1 MDRLGTHKSGS
12 RSMEICLRS
21 KSLNLEQIRSLSAPF
36 SNGRFE
42 GTVLLSASCDDEG
55 KSFHQAPRN
64 ERKATGRKVADSELN
79 SPASRMNENR
89 LMNAVKRSAHF
100 SPLRTSA
107 STGGTDSGLSGVQ
120 SSLTKGKVKG
130 IIDRQ
135 GNIKDVMMRR
145 ARCGMWGWIFALV
158 FFWNTHMLRAQ
169 DVAPYFKTEAGGE
182 QTHLEGNRLVLTCLA
197 EGSWPLEFKWI
208 RNTTDITEYSPEYR
222 YKIASL
228 DREDAG
234 VYQCVVRNRMGAL
247 IQTRADVRVAYM
259 DSFAELEQRKTI
271 AQGRAAI
278 LNPPAVASYPRPQVT
293 WFREGYKIIPNHRI
307 AITLDNQLVV
317 LGTTAAD
324 AGRYYVQAVNERNGE
339 NKTSPS
345 IYLSIANSVAPAEL
359 VAPVI
364 VIAPK
369 NTSVVAGASEATLEC
384 VANARSLDR
393 LQVFWKRNGVR
404 LTTGVDSF
412 GRRLV
417 ISNPTTADTGLY
429 VCEAALRNSSQKS
442 TEAKTYLSVL
452 EPPYFTSRPKK
463 TVITEIEKN
472 IELQCQVKGVPMPK
486 LEWYK
491 DAVPLSKL
499 NNTRYKLTSMILQVR
514 KVQPD
519 DTGIFQCFAENTAGQ
534 IQAYTNLVVTSVS
547 PSFTTPP
554 SDITVT
560 DGTLAVFSCETSGA
574 PRPAIVW
581 RNGSQVLASG
591 TVQVPRFTLLESGGL
606 QILPIMLSD
615 AGNYTCSVSN
625 TEGLVSGTAALTVLS
640 RTFVSMAPEDQRVI
654 KGTTAVLN
662 CAATHDP
669 RVTVRYSWKRGNRM
683 LSVSTGGR
691 VSMREGSLHISQT
704 WSGDIGDYTC
714 RVTSPAGNDSKTARL
729 EVIELPHSPRNLQV
743 ALNETDSR
751 TVLLSWVRPF
761 DGNSPL
767 LHYIIELS
775 ENNSPWKVYMADVSP
790 PLTSLLVSGL
800 TPARTYQFRICA
812 VNQVGRG
819 QYSPETNRLMLR
831 EEPPSAPPKNIVASG
846 RTNQSI
852 MVQWQPPPEL
862 QLNGVL
868 RGYVLR
874 YRLAGLP
881 GEFQLKNITSAEI
894 NYCLIGDLIIW
905 TQYEIQVAA
914 YTGAGL
920 GVYSQSVTEYT
931 LQGVPTAPPQD
942 SEAVP
947 VNSTTI
953 RFTWTPP
960 PQQFINGI
968 NQGYKLLVW
977 PEHCPECITMV
988 TIAPEFHG
996 SRHYGYVTGLK
1007 KFTWYETAVLCF
1019 TTPGDGPASTPQLI
1033 QTHADKPGP
1042 VSHLS
1047 FTEILDTSLKVSWQE
1062 PKDKNGI
1069 ITGYVLCWEEA
1080 GQNETRV
1087 MHTLSNSTLVYKV
1100 TGLTSLTTY
1109 TLQVAAVTQAGTGMA
1124 TSSTISTGLPP
1135 ELPGAPSNLVISN
1148 ISPRS
1153 ATIRF
1158 RPGSDGKTA
1167 ISEWIV
1173 EGQVGAAK
1181 EAEEWK
1187 VLYERDNPPTSGDSL
1202 EIPNLIPFTQ
1212 YRFRMRQVNVVGS
1225 SPFSQP
1231 SSVMQTL
1238 QASPDVAPADLSVL
1252 SATETSLRIRWEPL
1266 AEADY
1271 NGNPESVGYRI
1282 RARRSDGLGQPRMET
1297 VNDRQS
1303 REVTVEGLEEWMEYE
1318 LSVQAF
1324 NAIGSGPWSSPVL
1337 GKTKESVPSGAP
1349 ENVSAEAMS
1358 STSILVTWGSVPEH
1372 QKNGHILGYKVLY
1385 KEKDLEQAPQVQPVN
1400 GNQVHSLLLRNLSKF
1415 ILYEVQ
1421 VLAFTRVEEGPP
1433 SIPPTIER
1441 TRGDVPGPPVR
1452 LMFPEVRLT
1461 SVRVVWQPP
1470 SEPNGII
1477 MGYQI
1482 SYRLDVNDPNKFTTV
1497 EVGSNARQF
1506 TVSGLN
1512 PESAYVFQIQARTQQ
1527 GWGPPEEAIVITTEK
1542 RERPQP
1548 PRRLTTPQKGVESRK
1563 LRLQWTAGGDG
1574 SSPVRY
1580 NTLQTLELPDGEWK
1594 THTSSIGHNNT
1605 SWDVDRLKPYTSY
1618 KFRMMATNDVGE
1630 SAFSKETEPVTT
1642 LQDVP
1647 GDAPTIL
1654 HVRPSTTT
1662 SVIVQWQPP
1671 QEGTVN
1677 GILVGYRVYYHE
1689 LPLEHAT
1696 AEPKTATNQSTM
1708 SPEFR
1713 ARSTFKTVSS
1723 PSLTEFELTQLTKYR
1738 RYEIV
1743 MTAFNVVGESPLS
1756 APVEVF
1762 VGEAAPS
1769 VAPQN
1774 IQVKAVS
1781 SSQLDVEWQPPPV
1794 ETQNGNIHGYKI
1806 HYWEKDKQ
1814 NDTEKELVLFIP
1826 ETSVH
1831 LKNLTSYTTYHIQL
1845 SAFNAAGDGPLGAA
1859 RKGRTLQAAPGPPSH
1874 VLFSE
1879 VTGSSLNVSWGA
1891 PLQPNGVLEGY
1902 RVIYEPTAPVHGVSK
1917 IVTVDIKGNWQRWL
1931 KVRDLMRG
1939 VVYRFKVQAR
1949 TITYGPEL
1957 EANITAGPVEGSPG
1971 SPLQTSITKSA
1982 SALTLHWSEGAEG
1995 VGPVTGYVIESRPS
2009 DEGLWDTF
2017 VKHLPPGSFS
2027 YTISLD
2033 RLRSGVAYEFR
2044 VIAVNRFGYGDPSP
2058 PSTAMSA
2065 LSETPFYE
2073 EWWFLVVMALISL
2086 ILILMVVFG
2095 LLLLGQNKKY
2105 RSCGTGKHISTVE
2118 EAVTLDNGGFTA
2130 LELNSRHLNV
2140 KSTFL
2145 KKNGTRS
2152 PPRPSPGGLHYSD
2165 EDICNNYNGAV
2176 LTESTTLTEK
2186 PTELSESEVSD
2197 SDYED
2202 EHPKHSFVNHY
2213 MSDPTYYNSWKRQ
2226 PKGVKTGGGFEDCTP
2241 TDAEG
2246 GYYQTVVTQHS
2257 VGGVYTPTGQPAP
2270 GTRTPVTGFS
2280 SFV

>member
-1 MDRLGTHKSGS
+1 MTLHFTQFDLDVYS
-12 RSMEICLRS
+12 CL
-21 KSLNLEQIRSLSAPF
+21 LVLEQCSYRSITAI
-36 SNGRFE
+36 
-42 GTVLLSASCDDEG
+42 
-55 KSFHQAPRN
+55 
-64 ERKATGRKVADSELN
+64 
-79 SPASRMNENR
+79 
-89 LMNAVKRSAHF
+89 
-100 SPLRTSA
+100 
-107 STGGTDSGLSGVQ
+107 ST
-120 SSLTKGKVKG
+120 
-130 IIDRQ
+130 
-135 GNIKDVMMRR
+135 
-145 ARCGMWGWIFALV
+145 
-158 FFWNTHMLRAQ
+158 
-169 DVAPYFKTEAGGE
+169 
-182 QTHLEGNRLVLTCLA
+182 
-197 EGSWPLEFKWI
+197 
-208 RNTTDITEYSPEYR
+208 PET
-222 YKIASL
+222 
-228 DREDAG
+228 RE
-234 VYQCVVRNRMGAL
+234 
-247 IQTRADVRVAYM
+247 
-259 DSFAELEQRKTI
+259 
-271 AQGRAAI
+271 
-278 LNPPAVASYPRPQVT
+278 
-293 WFREGYKIIPNHRI
+293 
-307 AITLDNQLVV
+307 
-317 LGTTAAD
+317 
-324 AGRYYVQAVNERNGE
+324 
-339 NKTSPS
+339 
-345 IYLSIANSVAPAEL
+345 
-359 VAPVI
+359 
-364 VIAPK
+364 
-369 NTSVVAGASEATLEC
+369 
-384 VANARSLDR
+384 

-404 LTTGVDSF
+404 LTAGVDSF

-417 ISNPTTADTGLY
+417 ISNPTSADVGLY

-442 TEAKTYLSVL
+442 TEAKAYLSVL
-452 EPPYFTSRPKK
+452 EPPYFTSKPKRS
-463 TVITEIEKN
+463 VITEVEK
-472 IELQCQVKGVPMPK
+472 IVELHCQAKGIPTTR
-486 LEWYK
+486 LEWFK
-491 DAVPLSKL
+491 DAVPLSTL
-499 NNTRYKLTSMILQVR
+499 NNPRYKLTSSSMVLQVWR
-514 KVQPD
+514 IQPD
-519 DTGIFQCFAENTAGQ
+519 DAGIFQCFAENTAGE
-534 IQAYTNLVVTSVS
+534 IQMNSYRNISPKNAILPSFTHSHFLSDSLIFMVGMS

-560 DGTLAVFSCETSGA
+560 DGTSAVFTCETSGA
-574 PRPAIVW
+574 PKPAIVW
-581 RNGSQVLASG
+581 RKGSQVLASG
-591 TVQVPRFTLLESGGL
+591 SVQMPRFTLLESGGL
-606 QILPIMLSD
+606 RILPIMPSD
-615 AGNYTCSVSN
+615 AGNYTCLASN
-625 TEGLVSGTAALTVLS
+625 SEGLVNTTVALTVLS
-640 RTFVSMAPEDQRVI
+640 RTFISTPPEDQRVI

-662 CAATHDP
+662 CAAIHDP
-669 RVTVRYSWKRGNRM
+669 RVTSLILLRYAWKKGTKP

-691 VSMREGSLHISQT
+691 VSMKEGSLHISQT

-714 RVTSPAGNDSKTARL
+714 RVISPAGNDSKTARL

-743 ALNETDSR
+743 ALNATDSR

-767 LHYIIELS
+767 LRYIIELS
-775 ENNSPWKVYMADVSP
+775 ENNSPWKVYMDDVSP
-790 PLTSLLVSGL
+790 ALTSLLVIGL
-800 TPARTYQFRICA
+800 TPARTYQFRVCA

-819 QYSPETNRLMLR
+819 QYSTETNRLMLR

-894 NYCLIGDLIIW
+894 NYCLIGELIIW

-942 SEAVP
+942 VDAVAL
-947 VNSTTI
+947 NSTTI
-953 RFTWTPP
+953 KFTWTPP

-996 SRHYGYVTGLK
+996 SRHYGYVSNLR

-1033 QTHADKPGP
+1033 QTHAYKPGP
-1042 VSHLS
+1042 VTQLS
-1047 FTEILDTSLKVSWQE
+1047 FTEILDTSLRISWQE
-1062 PKDKNGI
+1062 PEDKNGI
-1069 ITGYVLCWEEA
+1069 ITGYVLCWEET

-1087 MHTLSNSTLVYKV
+1087 SQTLSNSMLTYKV

-1109 TLQVAAVTQAGTGMA
+1109 TLQVAAGTQAGTGAA

-1153 ATIRF
+1153 ATIKF
-1158 RPGSDGKTA
+1158 HPGSDGKTT
-1167 ISEWIV
+1167 ISKWIV
-1173 EGQVGAAK
+1173 EGQVGTVG
-1181 EAEEWK
+1181 EDEEWK
-1187 VLYERDNPPTSGDSL
+1187 VLYEMDSPPASDTL
-1202 EIPNLIPFTQ
+1202 EIPSLIPFTQ
-1212 YRFRMRQVNVVGS
+1212 YRFRMKQVNIVGS

-1231 SSVMQTL
+1231 SRVMQTL
-1238 QASPDVAPADLSVL
+1238 QSNPDVAPTNLTVF
-1252 SATETSLRIRWEPL
+1252 SASETSLRIRWEPL
-1266 AEADY
+1266 PEAAY
-1271 NGNPESVGYRI
+1271 NGNPESVGYRV
-1282 RARRSDGLGQPRMET
+1282 RAQRADGLGQPQMET
-1297 VNDRQS
+1297 VSERLS
-1303 REVTVEGLEEWMEYE
+1303 REAMVEGLEEWMEYE
-1318 LSVQAF
+1318 LSIQAF
-1324 NAIGSGPWSSPVL
+1324 NGIGPGPWSSPVL

-1385 KEKDLEQAPQVQPVN
+1385 KEKDSEWAPQVQLVN
-1400 GNQVHSLLLRNLSKF
+1400 GNQTHLLLLKNLSKF

-1421 VLAFTRVEEGPP
+1421 VLAFTRVGGGPP
-1433 SIPPTIER
+1433 SLPPTAER
-1441 TRGDVPGPPVR
+1441 TKDDDAGKRYNSDTFPGPPVR
-1452 LMFPEVRLT
+1452 LVFPEVRLT

-1482 SYRLDVNDPNKFTTV
+1482 SYRLDINDPNKFTTV

-1506 TVSGLN
+1506 TVTGLI
-1512 PESAYVFQIQARTQQ
+1512 PESAYVFQITARTQK

-1542 RERPQP
+1542 RERPQHP
-1548 PRRLTTPQKGVESRK
+1548 WRLTVPQKGVESHK
-1563 LRLQWTAGGDG
+1563 LRLYWTTGGDG

-1580 NTLQTLELPDGEWK
+1580 FTLQALELPDGEWK

-1605 SWDVDRLKPYTSY
+1605 SWEVDRLKPYTSY
-1618 KFRMMATNDVGE
+1618 KFRMMATNDVGD

-1642 LQDVP
+1642 LQDGNTRFCVLCKVNYNFL
-1647 GDAPTIL
+1647 DTSKLFDCTFHLIFL
-1654 HVRPSTTT
+1654 HLYWCFS
-1662 SVIVQWQPP
+1662 
-1671 QEGTVN
+1671 
-1677 GILVGYRVYYHE
+1677 E
-1689 LPLEHAT
+1689 L
-1696 AEPKTATNQSTM
+1696 S
-1708 SPEFR
+1708 
-1713 ARSTFKTVSS
+1713 
-1723 PSLTEFELTQLTKYR
+1723 KYR
-1738 RYEIV
+1738 RYTIV
-1743 MTAFNVVGESPLS
+1743 MTAFNVVGESPSS

-1774 IQVKAVS
+1774 IQVKSVS

-1806 HYWEKDKQ
+1806 HYWEKNRQ
-1814 NDTEKELVLFIP
+1814 NETEKELVLFVP
-1826 ETSVH
+1826 DTSVH
-1831 LKNLTSYTTYHIQL
+1831 LKNLTSYTNYLVQL
-1845 SAFNAAGDGPLGAA
+1845 SAFNTAGDGPLSAA
-1859 RKGRTLQAAPGPPSH
+1859 REGRTLQAAPGAPSH
-1874 VLFSE
+1874 VVFSE

-1891 PLQPNGVLEGY
+1891 PLQPNGVVEGY
-1902 RVIYEPTAPVHGVSK
+1902 RVVYEPTAPVHGVSK
-1917 IVTVDIKGNWQRWL
+1917 TVTVEIKGNWQRWL

-1939 VVYRFKVQAR
+1939 VIYRFKVQAR
-1949 TITYGPEL
+1949 TISYGPEL

-1971 SPLQTSITKSA
+1971 SPLQTSVTKSA

-1995 VGPVTGYVIESRPS
+1995 AGPVTGYVIETRPS

-2044 VIAVNRFGYGDPSP
+2044 VITVNRFGYGDPSP

-2073 EWWFLVVMALISL
+2073 EWWFLIVMALISC
-2086 ILILMVVFG
+2086 IFILMVVFG

-2105 RSCGTGKHISTVE
+2105 RSCGTGKHITTVE
-2118 EAVTLDNGGFTA
+2118 ESVTLDNGGFTA

-2140 KSTFL
+2140 KSSFL

-2165 EDICNNYNGAV
+2165 EDICNSYNGAA

-2202 EHPKHSFVNHY
+2202 EQPKHSFVNHY
-2213 MSDPTYYNSWKRQ
+2213 MSDPTYFNSWKRQ
-2226 PKGVKTGGGFEDCTP
+2226 SKGVKTGGGYEECAM

>member
-1 MDRLGTHKSGS
+1 
-12 RSMEICLRS
+12 EIS
-21 KSLNLEQIRSLSAPF
+21 WSALY
-36 SNGRFE
+36 SY
-42 GTVLLSASCDDEG
+42 
-55 KSFHQAPRN
+55 
-64 ERKATGRKVADSELN
+64 
-79 SPASRMNENR
+79 
-89 LMNAVKRSAHF
+89 
-100 SPLRTSA
+100 
-107 STGGTDSGLSGVQ
+107 
-120 SSLTKGKVKG
+120 
-130 IIDRQ
+130 
-135 GNIKDVMMRR
+135 
-145 ARCGMWGWIFALV
+145 
-158 FFWNTHMLRAQ
+158 AQ
-169 DVAPYFKTEAGGE
+169 YIAPYFKTEAGAA

-208 RNTTDITEYSPEYR
+208 RNSSDITEYTPEYR
-222 YKIASL
+222 YTITSL
-228 DREDAG
+228 KREDAG
-234 VYQCVVRNRMGAL
+234 VYQCAVRNRMGAL
-247 IQTRADVRVAYM
+247 IQMRADVRVAYM
-259 DSFAELEQRKTI
+259 DNFAELEQRKTVS
-271 AQGRAAI
+271 QGRAAV
-278 LNPPAVASYPRPQVT
+278 LNPPAVTSYPRPQVT
-293 WFREGYKIIPNHRI
+293 WFRDGFKIIPNHRV

-317 LGTTAAD
+317 LGTAAAD

-345 IYLSIANSVAPAEL
+345 IYLNVIAPAEL

-384 VANARSLDR
+384 VANARWV
-393 LQVFWKRNGVR
+393 VFWKRNGVR
-404 LTTGVDSF
+404 LTAGVDSF

-417 ISNPTTADTGLY
+417 ISNPTSADVGLY

-442 TEAKTYLSVL
+442 TEAKAYLSVL
-452 EPPYFTSRPKK
+452 EPPYFTSKPKRS
-463 TVITEIEKN
+463 VITEVEK
-472 IELQCQVKGVPMPK
+472 IVELHCQAKGVPTPK
-486 LEWYK
+486 LEWFK
-491 DAVPLSKL
+491 DAVPLSTL
-499 NNTRYKLTSMILQVR
+499 NNPRYKLTSSSMVLQVR
-514 KVQPD
+514 RIQPD
-519 DTGIFQCFAENTAGQ
+519 DAGIFQCFAENTAGE

-560 DGTLAVFSCETSGA
+560 DGASAVFTCETSGA
-574 PRPAIVW
+574 PKPAIVW
-581 RNGSQVLASG
+581 RKGVLASG
-591 TVQVPRFTLLESGGL
+591 TVQMPRFTLLESGGL
-606 QILPIMLSD
+606 RILPIMLSD
-615 AGNYTCSVSN
+615 AGNYTCLASN
-625 TEGLVSGTAALTVLS
+625 SEGLVNTTVALTVLS
-640 RTFVSMAPEDQRVI
+640 RTFISTSPEDQRVI

-669 RVTVRYSWKRGNRM
+669 RVTVRYTWKKGTKP

-691 VSMREGSLHISQT
+691 VSMKEGSLHISQT

-714 RVTSPAGNDSKTARL
+714 RVISPAGNDSKTARL

-767 LHYIIELS
+767 LRYIIELS
-775 ENNSPWKVYMADVSP
+775 ENNSPWKVYMDDVSP
-790 PLTSLLVSGL
+790 ALASLLVIGL
-800 TPARTYQFRICA
+800 TPARTYQFRVCA

-819 QYSPETNRLMLR
+819 QYSAETNRLMLR

-852 MVQWQPPPEL
+852 MVQWQPPPEP

-894 NYCLIGDLIIW
+894 NYCLIGELIIW

-931 LQGVPTAPPQD
+931 LQGVPTASPQD
-942 SEAVP
+942 VDAVAL
-947 VNSTTI
+947 NSTTI
-953 RFTWTPP
+953 KFTWTPP

-996 SRHYGYVTGLK
+996 SRHYGYVSNLR

-1033 QTHADKPGP
+1033 QTHAYKPGP
-1042 VSHLS
+1042 VTQLS
-1047 FTEILDTSLKVSWQE
+1047 FTEILDTSLRISWQE
-1062 PKDKNGI
+1062 PEDKNGI

-1087 MHTLSNSTLVYKV
+1087 SQTLSNSTLAYEV

-1109 TLQVAAVTQAGTGMA
+1109 TLQVAAVTQAGTGTA

-1153 ATIRF
+1153 TTIKF
-1158 RPGSDGKTA
+1158 HPGSDGKTA
-1167 ISEWIV
+1167 ISKWIV
-1173 EGQVGAAK
+1173 EGQVGTVG
-1181 EAEEWK
+1181 EDEEWK
-1187 VLYERDNPPTSGDSL
+1187 VLYELNSPPAADTL

-1212 YRFRMRQVNVVGS
+1212 YRFRMKQVNIVGS

-1231 SSVMQTL
+1231 SRMMQTL
-1238 QASPDVAPADLSVL
+1238 QSNPDVAPTNLIVF
-1252 SATETSLRIRWEPL
+1252 SASETSLRIRWEPL
-1266 AEADY
+1266 PEAAY
-1271 NGNPESVGYRI
+1271 NGNPESVGYHVRTQ
-1282 RARRSDGLGQPRMET
+1282 RADGLGQPRMET
-1297 VNDRQS
+1297 VSERLSQ
-1303 REVTVEGLEEWMEYE
+1303 EATVEGLEEWTEYE
-1318 LSVQAF
+1318 LSIQAF
-1324 NAIGSGPWSSPVL
+1324 NGIGPGPWSSPVL

-1349 ENVSAEAMS
+1349 ENVSAEAVS

-1385 KEKDLEQAPQVQPVN
+1385 KEKDSERAPQVQLVN
-1400 GNQVHSLLLRNLSKF
+1400 GNQTHLLLLKNLSKF
-1415 ILYEVQ
+1415 VLYEVQ
-1421 VLAFTRVEEGPP
+1421 VLAFTRVGDGPP
-1433 SIPPTIER
+1433 SLPPTAER
-1441 TRGDVPGPPVR
+1441 TKDDVPGPPVR
-1452 LMFPEVRLT
+1452 LVFPEVRLT

-1482 SYRLDVNDPNKFTTV
+1482 SYRLDINDPNKFTTV

-1506 TVSGLN
+1506 TVTGLI
-1512 PESAYVFQIQARTQQ
+1512 PESAYVFQITARTQK

-1542 RERPQP
+1542 RERPQH
-1548 PRRLTTPQKGVESRK
+1548 PRRLTVPQKGVESHK
-1563 LRLQWTAGGDG
+1563 LRLHWTAGGDG

-1580 NTLQTLELPDGEWK
+1580 FTLQALELPDGEWK
-1594 THTSSIGHNNT
+1594 IHTSSIGHNNT
-1605 SWDVDRLKPYTSY
+1605 SWEVDRLKPYTSY
-1618 KFRMMATNDVGE
+1618 KFRMMATNDVGD

-1642 LQDVP
+1642 LQDGNTRFCV
-1647 GDAPTIL
+1647 L
-1654 HVRPSTTT
+1654 CK
-1662 SVIVQWQPP
+1662 PP
-1671 QEGTVN
+1671 AEGTVN
-1677 GILVGYRVYYHE
+1677 GILVGYRVYYRE
-1689 LPLEHAT
+1689 LPRENSPD
-1696 AEPKTATNQSTM
+1696 EPKTTTNQSTI

-1713 ARSTFKTVSS
+1713 
-1723 PSLTEFELTQLTKYR
+1723 ELSKYR
-1738 RYEIV
+1738 RYTIV
-1743 MTAFNVVGESPLS
+1743 MTAFNVVGESPSS

-1774 IQVKAVS
+1774 IQLKSVS

-1794 ETQNGNIHGYKI
+1794 ETQNGNIQGYKI
-1806 HYWEKDKQ
+1806 HYWEKNRQ
-1814 NDTEKELVLFIP
+1814 NETEKELVLFVP

-1831 LKNLTSYTTYHIQL
+1831 LKNLTSYTNYLVQL
-1845 SAFNAAGDGPLGAA
+1845 SAFNTAGDGPLSAA
-1859 RKGRTLQAAPGPPSH
+1859 REGRTLQAAPGAPSH
-1874 VLFSE
+1874 MVFSE

-1891 PLQPNGVLEGY
+1891 PLQPNGVVEGY
-1902 RVIYEPTAPVHGVSK
+1902 RVVYEPTAPVHGVSK
-1917 IVTVDIKGNWQRWL
+1917 TVTVEIKGNWQRWL

-1939 VVYRFKVQAR
+1939 VIYRFKVQAR
-1949 TITYGPEL
+1949 TISYGPEL

-1971 SPLQTSITKSA
+1971 SPLQTSVTKSA

-1995 VGPVTGYVIESRPS
+1995 AGPVTGYVIEARPS

-2044 VIAVNRFGYGDPSP
+2044 VIAINRFGYGDPSP
-2058 PSTAMSA
+2058 PSTAMSGN
-2065 LSETPFYE
+2065 LPYYITP
-2073 EWWFLVVMALISL
+2073 LVCCHYLD
-2086 ILILMVVFG
+2086 VFPP
-2095 LLLLGQNKKY
+2095 
-2105 RSCGTGKHISTVE
+2105 TGKHITTVE
-2118 EAVTLDNGGFTA
+2118 ESVTLDNGGFTA

-2140 KSTFL
+2140 KSSFL

-2165 EDICNNYNGAV
+2165 EDICNSYNGAV

-2202 EHPKHSFVNHY
+2202 EQPKHSFVNHY

-2226 PKGVKTGGGFEDCTP
+2226 PKGVKTGGEYEECAM

>member
-1 MDRLGTHKSGS
+1 MGFHSVID
-12 RSMEICLRS
+12 
-21 KSLNLEQIRSLSAPF
+21 
-36 SNGRFE
+36 
-42 GTVLLSASCDDEG
+42 VL
-55 KSFHQAPRN
+55 F
-64 ERKATGRKVADSELN
+64 
-79 SPASRMNENR
+79 
-89 LMNAVKRSAHF
+89 
-100 SPLRTSA
+100 
-107 STGGTDSGLSGVQ
+107 TD
-120 SSLTKGKVKG
+120 
-130 IIDRQ
+130 I
-135 GNIKDVMMRR
+135 
-145 ARCGMWGWIFALV
+145 
-158 FFWNTHMLRAQ
+158 
-169 DVAPYFKTEAGGE
+169 APYFKTEAGGA

-197 EGSWPLEFKWI
+197 EGSWPLQYKWM
-208 RNTTDITEYSPEYR
+208 RNNLFLSSRYTIT
-222 YKIASL
+222 SL
-228 DREDAG
+228 KREDAG
-234 VYQCVVRNRMGAL
+234 VYQCAVRNRMGAL
-247 IQTRADVRVAYM
+247 IQMRADVRVAYM
-259 DSFAELEQRKTI
+259 DNFAELEQRKTVS
-271 AQGRAAI
+271 QGRAAV
-278 LNPPAVASYPRPQVT
+278 LNPPAVTSYPRPQVT
-293 WFREGYKIIPNHRI
+293 WFRDGFKIIPNHRV

-317 LGTTAAD
+317 LGTAAAD

-345 IYLSIANSVAPAEL
+345 IYLSIAGNILIAKSVSTLKGTWCEKVLAPFLIENKKSGRGPTLFHTTVYIYNSDFYL
-359 VAPVI
+359 
-364 VIAPK
+364 
-369 NTSVVAGASEATLEC
+369 NTLSCFMYYS
-384 VANARSLDR
+384 
-393 LQVFWKRNGVR
+393 GV
-404 LTTGVDSF
+404 
-412 GRRLV
+412 
-417 ISNPTTADTGLY
+417 PTT
-429 VCEAALRNSSQKS
+429 
-442 TEAKTYLSVL
+442 
-452 EPPYFTSRPKK
+452 
-463 TVITEIEKN
+463 
-472 IELQCQVKGVPMPK
+472 K
-486 LEWYK
+486 LEWFK
-491 DAVPLSKL
+491 DAVHLSTL
-499 NNTRYKLTSMILQVR
+499 NNPRYKLTSSSMVLQVR
-514 KVQPD
+514 RIQPD
-519 DTGIFQCFAENTAGQ
+519 DAGIFQCFAENTAGE

-560 DGTLAVFSCETSGA
+560 DGTSAVFTCETSGA
-574 PRPAIVW
+574 PKPAIVW
-581 RNGSQVLASG
+581 RKGSQVLASG
-591 TVQVPRFTLLESGGL
+591 SVQMPRFTLLESGGL
-606 QILPIMLSD
+606 RILPIMPSD
-615 AGNYTCSVSN
+615 AGNYTCLASN
-625 TEGLVSGTAALTVLS
+625 SDGLVNTTVALTVLS
-640 RTFVSMAPEDQRVI
+640 RTFISTPPEDQRVI

-662 CAATHDP
+662 CGAIHDP
-669 RVTVRYSWKRGNRM
+669 RVTVRSELELRLK
-683 LSVSTGGR
+683 
-691 VSMREGSLHISQT
+691 EGSLHISQT

-714 RVTSPAGNDSKTARL
+714 RVISPAGNDSKTARL

-767 LHYIIELS
+767 LRYIIELS
-775 ENNSPWKVYMADVSP
+775 ENNSPWKVYMDDVSP
-790 PLTSLLVSGL
+790 ALTNLLVIGL
-800 TPARTYQFRICA
+800 TPARTYQFRVCA

-819 QYSPETNRLMLR
+819 QYSTETNRLMLR

-852 MVQWQPPPEL
+852 MVQWQPPPEP

-894 NYCLIGDLIIW
+894 NYCLIGELIIW

-942 SEAVP
+942 VDAVAL
-947 VNSTTI
+947 NSTTI
-953 RFTWTPP
+953 KFTWTPP

-996 SRHYGYVTGLK
+996 SRHYGYVSNLR

-1033 QTHADKPGP
+1033 QTHTYKPGP
-1042 VSHLS
+1042 VTQLS
-1047 FTEILDTSLKVSWQE
+1047 FTEILDTSLRISWQE
-1062 PKDKNGI
+1062 PEDKNGI

-1087 MHTLSNSTLVYKV
+1087 SQTLSNSTLTYKV

-1109 TLQVAAVTQAGTGMA
+1109 TLQVAAGTQAGTGAA

-1153 ATIRF
+1153 ATIKF
-1158 RPGSDGKTA
+1158 HPGSYGKTT
-1167 ISEWIV
+1167 ISKWIV
-1173 EGQVGAAK
+1173 EGQVGTVG
-1181 EAEEWK
+1181 EDEEWK
-1187 VLYERDNPPTSGDSL
+1187 VLIKNAVFVSL
-1202 EIPNLIPFTQ
+1202 HLYIPF
-1212 YRFRMRQVNVVGS
+1212 RFRMKQVNIVGS

-1231 SSVMQTL
+1231 SRVMQTL
-1238 QASPDVAPADLSVL
+1238 QSNPDVAPTNLTVF
-1252 SATETSLRIRWEPL
+1252 SASETSLRIRWEPL
-1266 AEADY
+1266 PEAAY
-1271 NGNPESVGYRI
+1271 NGNPESVGYQV
-1282 RARRSDGLGQPRMET
+1282 RAQRADGLGQPRMET
-1297 VNDRQS
+1297 VSERLS
-1303 REVTVEGLEEWMEYE
+1303 REATVEGLEEWTEYE
-1318 LSVQAF
+1318 LSIQAF
-1324 NAIGSGPWSSPVL
+1324 NVIGPGPWSSPVL

-1349 ENVSAEAMS
+1349 ENVSAEAMR
-1358 STSILVTWGSVPEH
+1358 STSILVTWGSVHEH

-1385 KEKDLEQAPQVQPVN
+1385 KEKDSERAPQVQLVN
-1400 GNQVHSLLLRNLSKF
+1400 GNQTHLLLLKNLSKF

-1421 VLAFTRVEEGPP
+1421 VLAFTRVGDGPP
-1433 SIPPTIER
+1433 SLPPTAER
-1441 TRGDVPGPPVR
+1441 TKDDVPGPPVR
-1452 LMFPEVRLT
+1452 LVFPEVRLT

-1482 SYRLDVNDPNKFTTV
+1482 SYRLDINDPNKFTTV

-1506 TVSGLN
+1506 TVTGLI
-1512 PESAYVFQIQARTQQ
+1512 PESAYVFQITARTQK

-1542 RERPQP
+1542 RERPQH
-1548 PRRLTTPQKGVESRK
+1548 PRRLTVPQKGVESHK
-1563 LRLQWTAGGDG
+1563 LRLHWTAGGDG

-1580 NTLQTLELPDGEWK
+1580 FTLQALELPDGEWK
-1594 THTSSIGHNNT
+1594 THTSSIRHNNT
-1605 SWDVDRLKPYTSY
+1605 SWEVDRLKPYASY
-1618 KFRMMATNDVGE
+1618 KFRMMATNDVGD

-1647 GDAPTIL
+1647 DEAPVIL
-1654 HVRPSTTT
+1654 NIKPSTTT
-1662 SVIVQWQPP
+1662 SVIVQCTSKLFDCTFHLIFLHLYWC
-1671 QEGTVN
+1671 
-1677 GILVGYRVYYHE
+1677 ISE
-1689 LPLEHAT
+1689 L
-1696 AEPKTATNQSTM
+1696 S
-1708 SPEFR
+1708 
-1713 ARSTFKTVSS
+1713 
-1723 PSLTEFELTQLTKYR
+1723 KYR
-1738 RYEIV
+1738 RYTIV
-1743 MTAFNVVGESPLS
+1743 LTAFNVVGESPSS

-1762 VGEAAPS
+1762 VGEA

-1774 IQVKAVS
+1774 IQVKSVS

-1794 ETQNGNIHGYKI
+1794 ETQNGNIQGYKI
-1806 HYWEKDKQ
+1806 HYWEKNRQ
-1814 NDTEKELVLFIP
+1814 NETEKELVLFVP
-1826 ETSVH
+1826 DTAVH
-1831 LKNLTSYTTYHIQL
+1831 LKNLTSYTNYLVQL
-1845 SAFNAAGDGPLGAA
+1845 SAFNTAGDGPLSAA
-1859 RKGRTLQAAPGPPSH
+1859 REGRTLQAAPGAPSH
-1874 VLFSE
+1874 VVFSE
-1879 VTGSSLNVSWGA
+1879 VTGSSLNVSWGG
-1891 PLQPNGVLEGY
+1891 PLQPNGVVEGY
-1902 RVIYEPTAPVHGVSK
+1902 RVVYEPTAPVHGVSK
-1917 IVTVDIKGNWQRWL
+1917 TVTVEIKGNWQRWL

-1939 VVYRFKVQAR
+1939 VTYRFKVQAR
-1949 TITYGPEL
+1949 TISYGPEL

-1971 SPLQTSITKSA
+1971 SPLQTSVTKSA

-1995 VGPVTGYVIESRPS
+1995 AGPVTGYVIETRPS

-2073 EWWFLVVMALISL
+2073 EWWFLIVMALISL
-2086 ILILMVVFG
+2086 IFILMVVFG

-2105 RSCGTGKHISTVE
+2105 RRKHITTVE
-2118 EAVTLDNGGFTA
+2118 ESVTLDNGGFTA

-2140 KSTFL
+2140 KSSFL

-2165 EDICNNYNGAV
+2165 EDICNSYNGAA

-2202 EHPKHSFVNHY
+2202 EQPKHSFVNHY

-2226 PKGVKTGGGFEDCTP
+2226 SKGVKTGGGYEECAM

-2246 GYYQTVVTQHS
+2246 GYYQTVISEQHHMALQ
-2257 VGGVYTPTGQPAP
+2257 YLW
-2270 GTRTPVTGFS
+2270 PVKEFL
-2280 SFV
+2280 SFIPSRVSLPPPNLSPFPPRPK

>member
-1 MDRLGTHKSGS
+1 MSRLGTQESGS
-12 RSMEICLRS
+12 RLAKGSFI
-21 KSLNLEQIRSLSAPF
+21 LEQCTETWSF
-36 SNGRFE
+36 WFE
-42 GTVLLSASCDDEG
+42 GVVSFSAEYADEG
-55 KSFHQAPRN
+55 FQKAMIHES
-64 ERKATGRKVADSELN
+64 KATGKVADSELN
-79 SPASRMNENR
+79 SPACGMNENR
-89 LMNAVKRSAHF
+89 LVNAVKRSAHF
-100 SPLRTSA
+100 PLFSQTSTSA
-107 STGGTDSGLSGVQ
+107 EVTDYSFSGGQ
-120 SSLTKGKVKG
+120 SPLTKGKVKG
-130 IIDRQ
+130 IIHRQ
-135 GNIKDVMMRR
+135 GNTRKVMTGK

-158 FFWNTHMLRAQ
+158 FLWNTHMLRAQ
-169 DVAPYFKTEAGGE
+169 DTAPYFKTEAGGA

-197 EGSWPLEFKWI
+197 EGSWPLEFKWM
-208 RNTTDITEYSPEYR
+208 RNNTDITEYTPEYR
-222 YKIASL
+222 YTIKSL
-228 DREDAG
+228 KREDAG
-234 VYQCVVRNRMGAL
+234 VYQCAVRNRMGAL

-259 DSFAELEQRKTI
+259 DNFAELEQRKTVS
-271 AQGRAAI
+271 QGRAAV
-278 LNPPAVASYPRPQVT
+278 LNPPAVSSYPRPQVT
-293 WFREGYKIIPNHRI
+293 WFRDGFKIIPNHRV

-317 LGTTAAD
+317 LGTVAAD

-345 IYLSIANSVAPAEL
+345 IYLSIAINKRNRGSLDVIAPAEL

-404 LTTGVDSF
+404 LTAGVDSF
-412 GRRLV
+412 GRRLA
-417 ISNPTTADTGLY
+417 ITNPTSADAGLY

-442 TEAKTYLSVL
+442 TEAKAYLSVL
-452 EPPYFTSRPKK
+452 ESPYFTSKPKRS
-463 TVITEIEKN
+463 VITEVEKTV
-472 IELQCQVKGVPMPK
+472 ELQCQAKGIPTPK
-486 LEWYK
+486 LEWLK
-491 DAVPLSKL
+491 NAVPLSTL
-499 NNTRYKLTSMILQVR
+499 NNPRYKLTSSSMVLQVR
-514 KVQPD
+514 RIQPD
-519 DTGIFQCFAENTAGQ
+519 DAGIFQCFAENTAGE
-534 IQAYTNLVVTSVS
+534 IQAHTNLVVTSMS

-560 DGTLAVFSCETSGA
+560 DGTSAVFTCETSGA
-574 PRPAIVW
+574 PKPAIVW
-581 RNGSQVLASG
+581 RKGSQVLASG
-591 TVQVPRFTLLESGGL
+591 SVQMTRFTLLESGGL
-606 QILPIMLSD
+606 QILPIMPGD
-615 AGNYTCSVSN
+615 AGNYTCLASN
-625 TEGLVSGTAALTVLS
+625 SEGLVNATVALTVLS
-640 RTFVSMAPEDQRVI
+640 RTFISTPPEDQRVI

-662 CAATHDP
+662 CMATHDP
-669 RVTVRYSWKRGNRM
+669 RVTVRYAWNKGTKP

-691 VSMREGSLHISQT
+691 VSLKEGSLHISQT

-714 RVTSPAGNDSKTARL
+714 RVISPAGNDSKTARL

-743 ALNETDSR
+743 SLNETDSR

-767 LHYIIELS
+767 LNYIIELS

-790 PLTSLLVSGL
+790 TLTSLLVIGL
-800 TPARTYQFRICA
+800 TPARTYQFRVCA

-819 QYSPETNRLMLR
+819 QYSAETNRLMLR

-852 MVQWQPPPEL
+852 MVQWQPPPEP

-894 NYCLIGDLIIW
+894 NYCLIGELIIW

-942 SEAVP
+942 VDAVAL
-947 VNSTTI
+947 NSTTI
-953 RFTWTPP
+953 KFTWTPP

-996 SRHYGYVTGLK
+996 SRHYGYVSNLR
-1007 KFTWYETAVLCF
+1007 KFMWYETAVLCF

-1042 VSHLS
+1042 VTQMS
-1047 FTEILDTSLKVSWQE
+1047 FTEILDTSLRISWQE
-1062 PKDKNGI
+1062 PEDKNGI

-1087 MHTLSNSTLVYKV
+1087 SQTLSNSTLAYKV

-1109 TLQVAAVTQAGTGMA
+1109 TLQVAAVTQAGTGTA

-1153 ATIRF
+1153 ATIKF
-1158 RPGSDGKTA
+1158 HPGSDGKTA
-1167 ISEWIV
+1167 ISKWII
-1173 EGQVGAAK
+1173 EGQVGNVG
-1181 EAEEWK
+1181 EEEEWK
-1187 VLYERDNPPTSGDSL
+1187 VLYERDSPPASDTL
-1202 EIPNLIPFTQ
+1202 EIPNLFPFTQ
-1212 YRFRMRQVNVVGS
+1212 YRFRMKQVNIVGS

-1231 SSVMQTL
+1231 SRMMQTL
-1238 QASPDVAPADLSVL
+1238 QSSPDVAPADLIVF
-1252 SATETSLRIRWEPL
+1252 SASETSLRIRWEPL
-1266 AEADY
+1266 PERAY
-1271 NGNPESVGYRI
+1271 NGNPESVGYRV
-1282 RARRSDGLGQPRMET
+1282 RAQRADGLGQPRMET
-1297 VNDRQS
+1297 VSDRLS
-1303 REVTVEGLEEWMEYE
+1303 REVTVEGLEEWTEYE

-1324 NAIGSGPWSSPVL
+1324 NGIGPGPWSSPVL

-1349 ENVSAEAMS
+1349 ENVTTEAMS
-1358 STSILVTWGSVPEH
+1358 STSVLVTWGLVPEH

-1385 KEKDLEQAPQVQPVN
+1385 REKDSEQAPQVQLVN
-1400 GNQVHSLLLRNLSKF
+1400 GNQTHLLLLRNLGKF

-1421 VLAFTRVEEGPP
+1421 VLAFTRVGDGPP
-1433 SIPPTIER
+1433 SLPPTVER
-1441 TRGDVPGPPVR
+1441 TKDDVPGPPVR
-1452 LMFPEVRLT
+1452 LVFPEVRLT

-1482 SYRLDVNDPNKFTTV
+1482 SYRLDINDPNKFTTV

-1506 TVSGLN
+1506 TVTGLI
-1512 PESAYVFQIQARTQQ
+1512 PESAYVFQITARTQQ
-1527 GWGPPEEAIVITTEK
+1527 GWGPPEEAVVITTEK

-1548 PRRLTTPQKGVESRK
+1548 PRRLTVPQKGVESHK
-1563 LRLQWTAGGDG
+1563 LRLHWMAGGDG

-1580 NTLQTLELPDGEWK
+1580 FTLQTLELPDGEWK

-1605 SWDVDRLKPYTSY
+1605 SWEVDRLKPYTSY
-1618 KFRMMATNDVGE
+1618 KFKMMATNDVGD

-1647 GDAPTIL
+1647 DEAPVIL
-1654 HVRPSTTT
+1654 NVKPSTTT

-1671 QEGTVN
+1671 AEGTVN
-1677 GILVGYRVYYHE
+1677 GILVGYRVYYRE
-1689 LPLEHAT
+1689 LPRENNPD
-1696 AEPKTATNQSTM
+1696 EPKTATNQSTI

-1713 ARSTFKTVSS
+1713 AKSTFKTVSS
-1723 PSLTEFELTQLTKYR
+1723 PSLTEFELTQLSKYR
-1738 RYEIV
+1738 RYTIV
-1743 MTAFNVVGESPLS
+1743 MTAFNVVGESPSS

-1774 IQVKAVS
+1774 IQVKSVS
-1781 SSQLDVEWQPPPV
+1781 SSQLDVEWQPPPI
-1794 ETQNGNIHGYKI
+1794 ETQNGNIQGYKI
-1806 HYWEKDKQ
+1806 HYWEKDRQ
-1814 NDTEKELVLFIP
+1814 NETEKELVLFVP
-1826 ETSVH
+1826 DTSVH
-1831 LKNLTSYTTYHIQL
+1831 LKNLTSYTTYHVQL
-1845 SAFNAAGDGPLGAA
+1845 SAFNTAGDGPLSAA
-1859 RKGRTLQAAPGPPSH
+1859 RKGRTLQAAPGAPSR
-1874 VLFSE
+1874 VVFSE
-1879 VTGSSLNVSWGA
+1879 VTGSSVNVSWGV
-1891 PLQPNGVLEGY
+1891 PLQPNGVVEGY
-1902 RVIYEPTAPVHGVSK
+1902 RVVYEPTAPVHGVSK
-1917 IVTVDIKGNWQRWL
+1917 TVTVEIKGNWQRWL
-1931 KVRDLMRG
+1931 KVCDLMRG
-1939 VVYRFKVQAR
+1939 VTYRFKVQAR
-1949 TITYGPEL
+1949 TIGYGPEL

-1971 SPLQTSITKSA
+1971 SPLQTSVTKSA
-1982 SALTLHWSEGAEG
+1982 SALTLHWSQGVEGA
-1995 VGPVTGYVIESRPS
+1995 GPVTGYVIEARPS

-2073 EWWFLVVMALISL
+2073 EWWFLIVMALISL
-2086 ILILMVVFG
+2086 IFILMVVFG
-2095 LLLLGQNKKY
+2095 LLMLGQNKKY

-2118 EAVTLDNGGFTA
+2118 ESVTLDNGGFTA
-2130 LELNSRHLNV
+2130 LELNSRHLNA
-2140 KSTFL
+2140 KSSFL

-2202 EHPKHSFVNHY
+2202 EQPKHSFVNHY

-2226 PKGVKTGGGFEDCTP
+2226 PKGVKTGGGFEECAM

>member
-1 MDRLGTHKSGS
+1 MTGSPSGKAKALGS
-12 RSMEICLRS
+12 
-21 KSLNLEQIRSLSAPF
+21 PP
-36 SNGRFE
+36 
-42 GTVLLSASCDDEG
+42 LLLLPG
-55 KSFHQAPRN
+55 KPSSPYLHGLVIVDGADHVP
-64 ERKATGRKVADSELN
+64 AADS
-79 SPASRMNENR
+79 
-89 LMNAVKRSAHF
+89 
-100 SPLRTSA
+100 
-107 STGGTDSGLSGVQ
+107 D
-120 SSLTKGKVKG
+120 
-130 IIDRQ
+130 I
-135 GNIKDVMMRR
+135 
-145 ARCGMWGWIFALV
+145 
-158 FFWNTHMLRAQ
+158 
-169 DVAPYFKTEAGGE
+169 APYFKTDAGGA

-197 EGSWPLEFKWI
+197 EGSWPLEFKWM
-208 RNTTDITEYSPEYR
+208 RNSTDITKYTPEYR
-222 YKIASL
+222 YTITSL
-228 DREDAG
+228 KREDAG
-234 VYQCVVRNRMGAL
+234 VYQCAVRNRMGAL

-259 DSFAELEQRKTI
+259 DNFPELEQRKTVS
-271 AQGRAAI
+271 QGRAAV
-278 LNPPAVASYPRPQVT
+278 LNPPAVTSYPRPQVT
-293 WFREGYKIIPNHRI
+293 WFRDGIKIIPNHRL

-317 LGTTAAD
+317 LGTSAAD
-324 AGRYYVQAVNERNGE
+324 AGRYYVEAVNERNGE

-345 IYLSIANSVAPAEL
+345 IYLSVANVIAPAEL

-369 NTSVVAGASEATLEC
+369 NTSVVAGASETTLEC
-384 VANARSLDR
+384 VVNARSLDR

-404 LTTGVDSF
+404 LTAGVDSF

-417 ISNPTTADTGLY
+417 ISNPTSVDMGLY
-429 VCEAALRNSSQKS
+429 VCEAALRNSTQKS
-442 TEAKTYLSVL
+442 TEAKAYLSVL
-452 EPPYFTSRPKK
+452 EPPYFMAKPMRS
-463 TVITEIEKN
+463 VITEVEKTV
-472 IELQCQVKGVPMPK
+472 ELHCQVKGVPTPK
-486 LEWYK
+486 LEWFK
-491 DAVPLSKL
+491 DAITLSTL
-499 NNTRYKLTSMILQVR
+499 NNPRYKLTSSSMVLQVR
-514 KVQPD
+514 RIQPD
-519 DTGIFQCFAENTAGQ
+519 DAGIFQCFAENMAGE
-534 IQAYTNLVVTSVS
+534 IQAHTNLVVTSVS

-560 DGTLAVFSCETSGA
+560 DGTSAVFTCDTSGA
-574 PRPAIVW
+574 PKPAIVW

-591 TVQVPRFTLLESGGL
+591 SVQMPRFTLLESGGL
-606 QILPIMLSD
+606 QILPIMPSD
-615 AGNYTCSVSN
+615 AGNYTCLASN
-625 TEGLVSGTAALTVLS
+625 SEGLVNATMALTVLS
-640 RTFVSMAPEDQRVI
+640 RTFISTPPEDQRVI
-654 KGTTAVLN
+654 KGTTAVLK
-662 CAATHDP
+662 CTATHDP
-669 RVTVRYSWKRGNRM
+669 RVTVRYAWKKGTKP
-683 LSVSTGGR
+683 LSLSTGGR
-691 VSMREGSLHISQT
+691 VSMKEGSLHISQT

-714 RVTSPAGNDSKTARL
+714 RVISPAGNDSKTARL

-767 LHYIIELS
+767 LRYIIELS
-775 ENNSPWKVYMADVSP
+775 ENNSPWKIYMDDVSP
-790 PLTSLLVSGL
+790 ALTSLLVIGL
-800 TPARTYQFRICA
+800 TPARTYQFRVCA
-812 VNQVGRG
+812 INQVGRG
-819 QYSPETNRLMLR
+819 QYSAETNRLMLR

-852 MVQWQPPPEL
+852 MVQWQPPPEP

-894 NYCLIGDLIIW
+894 NYCLIGELIIW

-942 SEAVP
+942 VDAVAL
-947 VNSTTI
+947 NSTTI
-953 RFTWTPP
+953 KFTWTPP

-996 SRHYGYVTGLK
+996 SRHYGYVSNLR
-1007 KFTWYETAVLCF
+1007 KFTWYETVVLCF

-1042 VSHLS
+1042 VTQLS
-1047 FTEILDTSLKVSWQE
+1047 FTEILDTSLRISWQE
-1062 PKDKNGI
+1062 PEDKNGI

-1087 MHTLSNSTLVYKV
+1087 SQNLSNSTLVYEV

-1109 TLQVAAVTQAGTGMA
+1109 TLQVAAVTQAGTGTA

-1153 ATIRF
+1153 ITIKF
-1158 RPGSDGKTA
+1158 HPGSDGKTA
-1167 ISEWIV
+1167 ISKWIV
-1173 EGQVGAAK
+1173 EGQVGTVG
-1181 EAEEWK
+1181 EDEEWK
-1187 VLYERDNPPTSGDSL
+1187 LLHEIDSPPASDTL

-1212 YRFRMRQVNVVGS
+1212 YRFRMKQVNIVGS

-1231 SSVMQTL
+1231 SRMMQTL
-1238 QASPDVAPADLSVL
+1238 QSSPDVSPTNLIVI
-1252 SATETSLRIRWEPL
+1252 SASETSLRIRWEPL
-1266 AEADY
+1266 PEAAY
-1271 NGNPESVGYRI
+1271 NGNPESVGYRV
-1282 RARRSDGLGQPRMET
+1282 RAQRADGLGLPRMET
-1297 VNDRQS
+1297 ISERLS
-1303 REVTVEGLEEWMEYE
+1303 REVTVEGLEEWTEYE
-1318 LSVQAF
+1318 LSIQAF
-1324 NAIGSGPWSSPVL
+1324 NGIGPGPWSSPVL
-1337 GKTKESVPSGAP
+1337 CKTKESVPSGAP
-1349 ENVSAEAMS
+1349 ENVSAEAVS

-1385 KEKDLEQAPQVQPVN
+1385 REKDLERAPQVQLVN
-1400 GNQVHSLLLRNLSKF
+1400 GNQTHLLLLKNLRKF

-1421 VLAFTRVEEGPP
+1421 VLAFTRVGDGPP
-1433 SIPPTIER
+1433 SLPPTVER
-1441 TRGDVPGPPVR
+1441 TKDDVPGPPVR
-1452 LMFPEVRLT
+1452 LVFPEVRLT

-1482 SYRLDVNDPNKFTTV
+1482 SYRLDINDPNKFTTV

-1506 TVSGLN
+1506 TVTGLI
-1512 PESAYVFQIQARTQQ
+1512 PESVYVFQITARTQQ
-1527 GWGPPEEAIVITTEK
+1527 GWGPSEEAIVITTEK

-1548 PRRLTTPQKGVESRK
+1548 PRRLTVPQKGVESNK
-1563 LRLQWTAGGDG
+1563 LRLHWTAGGDG

-1580 NTLQTLELPDGEWK
+1580 FTLQTLERPDGEWK
-1594 THTSSIGHNNT
+1594 THTSSISHNNT
-1605 SWDVDRLKPYTSY
+1605 SWEVDRLKPYTSY
-1618 KFRMMATNDVGE
+1618 KFRMMATNDVGD

-1647 GDAPTIL
+1647 DEAPVIL
-1654 HVRPSTTT
+1654 NIKPSTTT

-1671 QEGTVN
+1671 AEGTVN
-1677 GILVGYRVYYHE
+1677 GILVGYRVYYRE
-1689 LPLEHAT
+1689 LPRENNPE
-1696 AEPKTATNQSTM
+1696 EPKTATNQSTI
-1708 SPEFR
+1708 SPELR
-1713 ARSTFKTVSS
+1713 AKSTFKTVSS
-1723 PSLTEFELTQLTKYR
+1723 PSLTEFELTQLSKYR
-1738 RYEIV
+1738 RYTIV
-1743 MTAFNVVGESPLS
+1743 MTAFNVVGESPSS

-1774 IQVKAVS
+1774 IQVKSVS
-1781 SSQLDVEWQPPPV
+1781 SSQLDIEWQPPPF
-1794 ETQNGNIHGYKI
+1794 ETQNGNIQGYKI
-1806 HYWEKDKQ
+1806 HYWEKKRQ
-1814 NDTEKELVLFIP
+1814 NETEKELVLFVP
-1826 ETSVH
+1826 DTSVH
-1831 LKNLTSYTTYHIQL
+1831 LKNLSSYTSYLVQL
-1845 SAFNAAGDGPLGAA
+1845 SAFNTAGDGPLSAA
-1859 RKGRTLQAAPGPPSH
+1859 REGRTLQAAPGAPSH
-1874 VLFSE
+1874 MVFSE

-1891 PLQPNGVLEGY
+1891 PLQPNGVVEGY
-1902 RVIYEPTAPVHGVSK
+1902 RVVYEPTSPVHGVSK
-1917 IVTVDIKGNWQRWL
+1917 TVTVEIKGNWQRWL
-1931 KVRDLMRG
+1931 KVRDLVRG
-1939 VVYRFKVQAR
+1939 VIYRFKVQAR
-1949 TITYGPEL
+1949 TISYGAEL

-1971 SPLQTSITKSA
+1971 SPLQTSVTKSA
-1982 SALTLHWSEGAEG
+1982 SALMLHWSPGAEG
-1995 VGPVTGYVIESRPS
+1995 AGPVTGYVIEARPS

-2044 VIAVNRFGYGDPSP
+2044 VIAVNRFGFGDPSP

-2073 EWWFLVVMALISL
+2073 EWWFLIVMALISL
-2086 ILILMVVFG
+2086 IFILMVAFG
-2095 LLLLGQNKKY
+2095 LFLLGQNKKY
-2105 RSCGTGKHISTVE
+2105 RSCGTGKHITTVE
-2118 EAVTLDNGGFTA
+2118 ESVTLDNGGFTA

-2197 SDYED
+2197 SDDED
-2202 EHPKHSFVNHY
+2202 EQPKHSFVNHY
-2213 MSDPTYYNSWKRQ
+2213 MSDPTYYNSWKRK
-2226 PKGVKTGGGFEDCTP
+2226 PKGVKTGGGFEESAM

>member
-1 MDRLGTHKSGS
+1 
-12 RSMEICLRS
+12 ME
-21 KSLNLEQIRSLSAPF
+21 
-36 SNGRFE
+36 
-42 GTVLLSASCDDEG
+42 
-55 KSFHQAPRN
+55 
-64 ERKATGRKVADSELN
+64 
-79 SPASRMNENR
+79 
-89 LMNAVKRSAHF
+89 
-100 SPLRTSA
+100 
-107 STGGTDSGLSGVQ
+107 GLDH
-120 SSLTKGKVKG
+120 LKYHD
-130 IIDRQ
+130 I
-135 GNIKDVMMRR
+135 
-145 ARCGMWGWIFALV
+145 
-158 FFWNTHMLRAQ
+158 
-169 DVAPYFKTEAGGE
+169 APYFKTEAGAA

-208 RNTTDITEYSPEYR
+208 RNSSDITEYTPEYR
-222 YKIASL
+222 YTITSL
-228 DREDAG
+228 KREDAG
-234 VYQCVVRNRMGAL
+234 VYQCAVRNRMGAL
-247 IQTRADVRVAYM
+247 IQMRADVRVAYM
-259 DSFAELEQRKTI
+259 DNFAELEQRKTVS
-271 AQGRAAI
+271 QGRAAV
-278 LNPPAVASYPRPQVT
+278 LNPPAVTSYPRPQVT
-293 WFREGYKIIPNHRI
+293 WFRDGFKIIPNHRV

-317 LGTTAAD
+317 LGTAAAD

-345 IYLSIANSVAPAEL
+345 IYLNVIAPAEL

-384 VANARSLDR
+384 VANASRSLDR

-404 LTTGVDSF
+404 LTAGVDSF

-417 ISNPTTADTGLY
+417 ISNPTSADVGLY

-442 TEAKTYLSVL
+442 TEAKAYLSVL
-452 EPPYFTSRPKK
+452 EPPYFTSKPKRS
-463 TVITEIEKN
+463 VITEVEK
-472 IELQCQVKGVPMPK
+472 IVELHCQAKGVPTPK
-486 LEWYK
+486 LEWFK
-491 DAVPLSKL
+491 DAVPLSTL
-499 NNTRYKLTSMILQVR
+499 NNPRYKLTSSSMVLQVR
-514 KVQPD
+514 RIQPD
-519 DTGIFQCFAENTAGQ
+519 DAGIFQCFAENTAGE

-560 DGTLAVFSCETSGA
+560 DGASAVFTCETSGA
-574 PRPAIVW
+574 PKPAIVW
-581 RNGSQVLASG
+581 RKGSQVLASG
-591 TVQVPRFTLLESGGL
+591 TVQMPRFTLLESGGL
-606 QILPIMLSD
+606 RILPIMLSD
-615 AGNYTCSVSN
+615 AGNYTCLASN
-625 TEGLVSGTAALTVLS
+625 SEGLVNTTVALTVLS
-640 RTFVSMAPEDQRVI
+640 RTFISTSPEDQRVI

-669 RVTVRYSWKRGNRM
+669 RVTVRYTWKKGTKP

-691 VSMREGSLHISQT
+691 VSMKEGSLHISQT

-714 RVTSPAGNDSKTARL
+714 RVISPAGNDSKTARL

-767 LHYIIELS
+767 LRYIIELS
-775 ENNSPWKVYMADVSP
+775 ENNSPWKVYMDDVSP
-790 PLTSLLVSGL
+790 ALASLLVIGL
-800 TPARTYQFRICA
+800 TPARTYQFRVCA

-819 QYSPETNRLMLR
+819 QYSAETNRLMLR

-852 MVQWQPPPEL
+852 MVQWQPPPEP

-894 NYCLIGDLIIW
+894 NYCLIGELIIW

-931 LQGVPTAPPQD
+931 LQGVPTASPQD
-942 SEAVP
+942 VDAVAL
-947 VNSTTI
+947 NSTTI
-953 RFTWTPP
+953 KFTWTPP

-996 SRHYGYVTGLK
+996 SRHYGYVSNLR

-1033 QTHADKPGP
+1033 QTHAYKPGP
-1042 VSHLS
+1042 VTQLS
-1047 FTEILDTSLKVSWQE
+1047 FTEILDTSLRISWQE
-1062 PKDKNGI
+1062 PEDKNGI

-1087 MHTLSNSTLVYKV
+1087 SQTLSNSTLAYEV

-1109 TLQVAAVTQAGTGMA
+1109 TLQVAAVTQAGTGTA

-1153 ATIRF
+1153 TTIKF
-1158 RPGSDGKTA
+1158 HPGSDGKTA
-1167 ISEWIV
+1167 ISKWIV
-1173 EGQVGAAK
+1173 EGQVGTVG
-1181 EAEEWK
+1181 EDEEWK
-1187 VLYERDNPPTSGDSL
+1187 VLYELNSPPAADTL

-1212 YRFRMRQVNVVGS
+1212 YRFRMKQVNIVGS

-1231 SSVMQTL
+1231 SRMMQTL
-1238 QASPDVAPADLSVL
+1238 QSNPDVAPTNLIVF
-1252 SATETSLRIRWEPL
+1252 SASETSLRIRWEPL
-1266 AEADY
+1266 PEAAY
-1271 NGNPESVGYRI
+1271 NGNPESVGYHVRTQ
-1282 RARRSDGLGQPRMET
+1282 RADGLGQPRMET
-1297 VNDRQS
+1297 VSERLSQ
-1303 REVTVEGLEEWMEYE
+1303 EATVEGLEEWTEYE
-1318 LSVQAF
+1318 LSIQAF
-1324 NAIGSGPWSSPVL
+1324 NGIGPGPWSSPVL

-1349 ENVSAEAMS
+1349 ENVSAEAVS

-1385 KEKDLEQAPQVQPVN
+1385 KEKDSERAPQVQLVN
-1400 GNQVHSLLLRNLSKF
+1400 GNQTHLLLLKNLSKF
-1415 ILYEVQ
+1415 VLYEVQ
-1421 VLAFTRVEEGPP
+1421 VLAFTRVGDGPP
-1433 SIPPTIER
+1433 SLPPTAER
-1441 TRGDVPGPPVR
+1441 TKDDVPGPPVR
-1452 LMFPEVRLT
+1452 LVFPEVRLT

-1482 SYRLDVNDPNKFTTV
+1482 SYRLDINDPNKFTTV

-1506 TVSGLN
+1506 TVTGLI
-1512 PESAYVFQIQARTQQ
+1512 PESAYVFQITARTQK

-1542 RERPQP
+1542 RERPQH
-1548 PRRLTTPQKGVESRK
+1548 PRRLTVPQKGVESHK
-1563 LRLQWTAGGDG
+1563 LRLHWTAGGDG

-1580 NTLQTLELPDGEWK
+1580 FTLQALELPDGEWK
-1594 THTSSIGHNNT
+1594 IHTSSIGHNNT
-1605 SWDVDRLKPYTSY
+1605 SWEVDRLKPYTSY
-1618 KFRMMATNDVGE
+1618 KFRMMATNDVGD

-1647 GDAPTIL
+1647 DEAPVIL
-1654 HVRPSTTT
+1654 NIKPSTTT
-1662 SVIVQWQPP
+1662 SVIVQWQVK
-1671 QEGTVN
+1671 QRVNNTFFQKLFFLTVN
-1677 GILVGYRVYYHE
+1677 LVAVCYGIAL
-1689 LPLEHAT
+1689 
-1696 AEPKTATNQSTM
+1696 
-1708 SPEFR
+1708 
-1713 ARSTFKTVSS
+1713 SS
-1723 PSLTEFELTQLTKYR
+1723 KHCLNLSKYR
-1738 RYEIV
+1738 RYTIV
-1743 MTAFNVVGESPLS
+1743 MTAFNVVGESPSS

-1774 IQVKAVS
+1774 IQLKSVS

-1794 ETQNGNIHGYKI
+1794 ETQNGNIQGYKI
-1806 HYWEKDKQ
+1806 HYWEKNRQ
-1814 NDTEKELVLFIP
+1814 NETEKELVLFVP

-1831 LKNLTSYTTYHIQL
+1831 LKNLTSYTNYLVQL
-1845 SAFNAAGDGPLGAA
+1845 SAFNTAGDGPLSAA
-1859 RKGRTLQAAPGPPSH
+1859 REGRTLQAAPGAPSH
-1874 VLFSE
+1874 MVFSE

-1891 PLQPNGVLEGY
+1891 PLQPNGVVEGY
-1902 RVIYEPTAPVHGVSK
+1902 RVVYEPTAPVHGVSK
-1917 IVTVDIKGNWQRWL
+1917 TVTVEIKGNWQRWL

-1939 VVYRFKVQAR
+1939 VIYRFKVQAR
-1949 TITYGPEL
+1949 TISYGPEL

-1971 SPLQTSITKSA
+1971 SPLQTSVTKSA

-1995 VGPVTGYVIESRPS
+1995 AGPVTGYVIEARPS

-2044 VIAVNRFGYGDPSP
+2044 VIAINRFGYGDPSP
-2058 PSTAMSA
+2058 PSTAMSGN
-2065 LSETPFYE
+2065 LPYYITPLHYIQHVCCHY
-2073 EWWFLVVMALISL
+2073 LD
-2086 ILILMVVFG
+2086 VFPP
-2095 LLLLGQNKKY
+2095 
-2105 RSCGTGKHISTVE
+2105 TGKHITTVE
-2118 EAVTLDNGGFTA
+2118 ESVTLDNGGFTA

-2140 KSTFL
+2140 KSSFL

-2165 EDICNNYNGAV
+2165 EDICNSYNGAV

-2202 EHPKHSFVNHY
+2202 EQPKHSFVNHY

-2226 PKGVKTGGGFEDCTP
+2226 PKGVKTGGEYEECAM

>member
-1 MDRLGTHKSGS
+1 AKSS
-12 RSMEICLRS
+12 
-21 KSLNLEQIRSLSAPF
+21 
-36 SNGRFE
+36 
-42 GTVLLSASCDDEG
+42 
-55 KSFHQAPRN
+55 
-64 ERKATGRKVADSELN
+64 
-79 SPASRMNENR
+79 
-89 LMNAVKRSAHF
+89 
-100 SPLRTSA
+100 
-107 STGGTDSGLSGVQ
+107 
-120 SSLTKGKVKG
+120 KG
-130 IIDRQ
+130 IP
-135 GNIKDVMMRR
+135 V
-145 ARCGMWGWIFALV
+145 W
-158 FFWNTHMLRAQ
+158 THTCLSYI
-169 DVAPYFKTEAGGE
+169 APYFKTEAGGA

-197 EGSWPLEFKWI
+197 EGSWPLEFKWM
-208 RNTTDITEYSPEYR
+208 RNNLFLSSRHTIT
-222 YKIASL
+222 SL
-228 DREDAG
+228 KREDAG
-234 VYQCVVRNRMGAL
+234 VYQCAVRNRMGAL

-259 DSFAELEQRKTI
+259 DNFAELEQRKTVSQ
-271 AQGRAAI
+271 ARAAV
-278 LNPPAVASYPRPQVT
+278 LNPPAVTSYPRPQVT
-293 WFREGYKIIPNHRI
+293 WFRDGFKIIPNHRV

-317 LGTTAAD
+317 LGTAAAD

-345 IYLSIANSVAPAEL
+345 IYLSVANVIALAEL

-369 NTSVVAGASEATLEC
+369 NTSVVAGASVATLEC
-384 VANARSLDR
+384 IANARSLDR

-404 LTTGVDSF
+404 LTAGVDSF

-417 ISNPTTADTGLY
+417 ISNPTSADVGLY

-442 TEAKTYLSVL
+442 TEAKAYLSVL
-452 EPPYFTSRPKK
+452 EPPYFTSKPKRS
-463 TVITEIEKN
+463 VITEVEKTV
-472 IELQCQVKGVPMPK
+472 ELHCQVKGKPHPSQRQ
-486 LEWYK
+486 WFK
-491 DAVPLSKL
+491 DAVTLSTL
-499 NNTRYKLTSMILQVR
+499 NNPRYKLTSSSMVLQVR
-514 KVQPD
+514 RIQPD
-519 DTGIFQCFAENTAGQ
+519 DAGIFQCFAENAAGE
-534 IQAYTNLVVTSVS
+534 IQAHTNLVVTSVS

-560 DGTLAVFSCETSGA
+560 DGTSAVFTCETSGA
-574 PRPAIVW
+574 PKPAIVW
-581 RNGSQVLASG
+581 RKGSQVLASG
-591 TVQVPRFTLLESGGL
+591 SVQMPRFTLLESGGL
-606 QILPIMLSD
+606 QILPIMPSD
-615 AGNYTCSVSN
+615 AGNYTCLASN
-625 TEGLVSGTAALTVLS
+625 SEGLVNANMALTVLS
-640 RTFVSMAPEDQRVI
+640 RTFISTPPEDQRVI

-662 CAATHDP
+662 CAASHDP
-669 RVTVRYSWKRGNRM
+669 RVTIRYAWKKGTKP

-691 VSMREGSLHISQT
+691 VSMKEGSLHISQT

-714 RVTSPAGNDSKTARL
+714 RVISPAGNDSKTARL

-767 LHYIIELS
+767 LRYIIELS
-775 ENNSPWKVYMADVSP
+775 ENNSPWKIYMDDVSP
-790 PLTSLLVSGL
+790 ALTSLLVIGL
-800 TPARTYQFRICA
+800 TPARTYQFRVCA

-819 QYSPETNRLMLR
+819 QYSTETNRLMLR

-852 MVQWQPPPEL
+852 MVQWQPPPEP

-868 RGYVLR
+868 RGYVFR

-894 NYCLIGDLIIW
+894 NYCLIGELIIW

-920 GVYSQSVTEYT
+920 GMYSQSVTEYT

-942 SEAVP
+942 VDAVAR
-947 VNSTTI
+947 NSTTI
-953 RFTWTPP
+953 KFTWTPP

-996 SRHYGYVTGLK
+996 SRHYGYVSNLR

-1042 VSHLS
+1042 VTQLS
-1047 FTEILDTSLKVSWQE
+1047 FTEILDTSLRISWQE
-1062 PKDKNGI
+1062 PGDKNGI

-1087 MHTLSNSTLVYKV
+1087 SQTLSNSTLAYEV
-1100 TGLTSLTTY
+1100 TGLTSLITY
-1109 TLQVAAVTQAGTGMA
+1109 TLQVAAVTQAGTGTA

-1148 ISPRS
+1148 ISPHS
-1153 ATIRF
+1153 ATIKF
-1158 RPGSDGKTA
+1158 HPGSDGKTV
-1167 ISEWIV
+1167 ISKWIV
-1173 EGQVGAAK
+1173 EGQVGTVG
-1181 EAEEWK
+1181 EDEEWK
-1187 VLYERDNPPTSGDSL
+1187 VLYEIDSPPASDTL

-1212 YRFRMRQVNVVGS
+1212 YRFRMKQVNIVGS

-1231 SSVMQTL
+1231 SRMMQTL
-1238 QASPDVAPADLSVL
+1238 QSSPDVAPTNLIVI
-1252 SATETSLRIRWEPL
+1252 SASETSLRIRWEPL
-1266 AEADY
+1266 PEAAY
-1271 NGNPESVGYRI
+1271 NGNPESVGYRV
-1282 RARRSDGLGQPRMET
+1282 RAQRADGLGLPRMET
-1297 VNDRQS
+1297 VS
-1303 REVTVEGLEEWMEYE
+1303 EHLSVVTVEGLEEWTEYE
-1318 LSVQAF
+1318 LSIQAF
-1324 NAIGSGPWSSPVL
+1324 NGIGPGPWSSPVL

-1349 ENVSAEAMS
+1349 ENVSAEAMR
-1358 STSILVTWGSVPEH
+1358 STSILVTWGSIPEH

-1385 KEKDLEQAPQVQPVN
+1385 RERDSERAPQVQLVN
-1400 GNQVHSLLLRNLSKF
+1400 GNQTHLLLLKNLSKF

-1421 VLAFTRVEEGPP
+1421 VLAFTRVGDGPP
-1433 SIPPTIER
+1433 SLPPTVER
-1441 TRGDVPGPPVR
+1441 TKDDVPGPPVR
-1452 LMFPEVRLT
+1452 LVFPEVRLT

-1482 SYRLDVNDPNKFTTV
+1482 SYRLDINDPNKFTTV

-1506 TVSGLN
+1506 TVTGLM
-1512 PESAYVFQIQARTQQ
+1512 PESAYVFQITARTQQ

-1548 PRRLTTPQKGVESRK
+1548 PRRLTVPQKGVESNK
-1563 LRLQWTAGGDG
+1563 LRLHWTAGGEG

-1580 NTLQTLELPDGEWK
+1580 FTLQTLELPDGEWK
-1594 THTSSIGHNNT
+1594 THTSTISHNNT
-1605 SWDVDRLKPYTSY
+1605 SWEVDRLKPYTSY
-1618 KFRMMATNDVGE
+1618 KFRMMATNDVGD
-1630 SAFSKETEPVTT
+1630 SAFTKETEPVAT

-1647 GDAPTIL
+1647 DEAPVIL
-1654 HVRPSTTT
+1654 NVKPSTTT
-1662 SVIVQWQPP
+1662 SVI
-1671 QEGTVN
+1671 
-1677 GILVGYRVYYHE
+1677 L
-1689 LPLEHAT
+1689 
-1696 AEPKTATNQSTM
+1696 S
-1708 SPEFR
+1708 
-1713 ARSTFKTVSS
+1713 
-1723 PSLTEFELTQLTKYR
+1723 KYR
-1738 RYEIV
+1738 RYTIV
-1743 MTAFNVVGESPLS
+1743 MTAFNVVGESPSS

-1774 IQVKAVS
+1774 IQVKSAS
-1781 SSQLDVEWQPPPV
+1781 SSQLDVEWQPPPI
-1794 ETQNGNIHGYKI
+1794 ETQNGNIQGYKI
-1806 HYWEKDKQ
+1806 HYWEKKRQ
-1814 NDTEKELVLFIP
+1814 NETEKELVLFVP
-1826 ETSVH
+1826 DTSVH
-1831 LKNLTSYTTYHIQL
+1831 LKNLTSYTTYLVQL
-1845 SAFNAAGDGPLGAA
+1845 SAFNTAGDGPLSAA
-1859 RKGRTLQAAPGPPSH
+1859 REGRTLQAAPGAPSH
-1874 VLFSE
+1874 MVFSE

-1891 PLQPNGVLEGY
+1891 PLQPNGVVEGY
-1902 RVIYEPTAPVHGVSK
+1902 RVVYEPTAPVHGVSK
-1917 IVTVDIKGNWQRWL
+1917 TVTVEIKGNWQRWL

-1939 VVYRFKVQAR
+1939 VIYRFKVQAR
-1949 TITYGPEL
+1949 TISYGPEL

-1971 SPLQTSITKSA
+1971 SPLQTSVTKSA
-1982 SALTLHWSEGAEG
+1982 SALTLHWSAGAEG
-1995 VGPVTGYVIESRPS
+1995 AGPVKGYVIEARPS

-2027 YTISLD
+2027 YLISLD

-2073 EWWFLVVMALISL
+2073 EWWFLIVMGLISL
-2086 ILILMVVFG
+2086 IFILMVVFG

-2105 RSCGTGKHISTVE
+2105 RSCGTGETKQNNHITTVE
-2118 EAVTLDNGGFTA
+2118 ESVTLDNGGFTA

-2140 KSTFL
+2140 KSSFL

-2202 EHPKHSFVNHY
+2202 EQPKHSFVNHY

-2226 PKGVKTGGGFEDCTP
+2226 PKGVKTGGGYEECAM
-2241 TDAEG
+2241 TDAEEG

-2257 VGGVYTPTGQPAP
+2257 VGGVYTPTGQPAS

>member
-1 MDRLGTHKSGS
+1 MGG
-12 RSMEICLRS
+12 
-21 KSLNLEQIRSLSAPF
+21 
-36 SNGRFE
+36 G
-42 GTVLLSASCDDEG
+42 
-55 KSFHQAPRN
+55 PRN
-64 ERKATGRKVADSELN
+64 
-79 SPASRMNENR
+79 SPK
-89 LMNAVKRSAHF
+89 LYDCAV
-100 SPLRTSA
+100 
-107 STGGTDSGLSGVQ
+107 STCGCHAV
-120 SSLTKGKVKG
+120 SLYWNHKKGQIAG
-130 IIDRQ
+130 YI
-135 GNIKDVMMRR
+135 
-145 ARCGMWGWIFALV
+145 
-158 FFWNTHMLRAQ
+158 
-169 DVAPYFKTEAGGE
+169 APYFKTEAGGA

-197 EGSWPLEFKWI
+197 EGSWPLQFKWM
-208 RNTTDITEYSPEYR
+208 RNSSDITEYTPEYR
-222 YKIASL
+222 YTITSL
-228 DREDAG
+228 KREDAG
-234 VYQCVVRNRMGAL
+234 VYQCAVRNRMGAL

-259 DSFAELEQRKTI
+259 DNFAELEQRKTVS
-271 AQGRAAI
+271 QGRAAV
-278 LNPPAVASYPRPQVT
+278 LNPPAVTSYPRPQVT
-293 WFREGYKIIPNHRI
+293 WFRDV
-307 AITLDNQLVV
+307 AILTSMRLLVV
-317 LGTTAAD
+317 LGTAAAD

-345 IYLSIANSVAPAEL
+345 IYLSIRRHPSGPEDGNQTM
-359 VAPVI
+359 
-364 VIAPK
+364 
-369 NTSVVAGASEATLEC
+369 TSGARQTERER
-384 VANARSLDR
+384 V
-393 LQVFWKRNGVR
+393 VFWKRNGVR
-404 LTTGVDSF
+404 LTAGVDSF

-417 ISNPTTADTGLY
+417 ISNPTSADVGLY

-442 TEAKTYLSVL
+442 TEAKAYLSVL
-452 EPPYFTSRPKK
+452 EPPYFTSKPKRS
-463 TVITEIEKN
+463 VITEVEK
-472 IELQCQVKGVPMPK
+472 IVELHCQAKGIPTTR
-486 LEWYK
+486 LEWFK
-491 DAVPLSKL
+491 DAVPLSTL
-499 NNTRYKLTSMILQVR
+499 NNPRYKLTSSSMVLQVWR
-514 KVQPD
+514 IQPD
-519 DTGIFQCFAENTAGQ
+519 DAGIFQCFAENTAGE
-534 IQAYTNLVVTSVS
+534 IQAYTNLVVTSMS

-560 DGTLAVFSCETSGA
+560 DGTSAVFTCETSGA
-574 PRPAIVW
+574 PKPAIVW
-581 RNGSQVLASG
+581 RKGSQVLASG
-591 TVQVPRFTLLESGGL
+591 SVQMPRFTLLESGGL
-606 QILPIMLSD
+606 RILPIMPSD
-615 AGNYTCSVSN
+615 AGNYTCLASN
-625 TEGLVSGTAALTVLS
+625 SEGLVNTTVALTVLS
-640 RTFVSMAPEDQRVI
+640 RTFISTPPEDQRVI

-662 CAATHDP
+662 CAAIHDP
-669 RVTVRYSWKRGNRM
+669 RVTVRYAWKKGTKP

-691 VSMREGSLHISQT
+691 VSMKEGSLHISQT

-714 RVTSPAGNDSKTARL
+714 RVISPAGNDSKTARL

-743 ALNETDSR
+743 ALNATDSR

-767 LHYIIELS
+767 LRYIIELS
-775 ENNSPWKVYMADVSP
+775 ENNSPWKVYMDDVSP
-790 PLTSLLVSGL
+790 ALTSLLVIGL
-800 TPARTYQFRICA
+800 TPARTYQFRVCA

-819 QYSPETNRLMLR
+819 QYSTETNRLMLR

-894 NYCLIGDLIIW
+894 NYCLIGELIIW

-942 SEAVP
+942 VDAVAL
-947 VNSTTI
+947 NSTTI
-953 RFTWTPP
+953 KFTWTPP

-996 SRHYGYVTGLK
+996 SRHYGYVSNLR

-1033 QTHADKPGP
+1033 QTHAYKPGP
-1042 VSHLS
+1042 VTQLS
-1047 FTEILDTSLKVSWQE
+1047 FTEILDTSLRISWQE
-1062 PKDKNGI
+1062 PEDKNGI
-1069 ITGYVLCWEEA
+1069 ITGYVLCWEET

-1087 MHTLSNSTLVYKV
+1087 SQTLSNSMLTYKV

-1109 TLQVAAVTQAGTGMA
+1109 TLQVAAGTQAGTGAA

-1153 ATIRF
+1153 ATIKF
-1158 RPGSDGKTA
+1158 HPGSDGKTT
-1167 ISEWIV
+1167 ISKWIV
-1173 EGQVGAAK
+1173 EGQVGTVG
-1181 EAEEWK
+1181 EDEEWK
-1187 VLYERDNPPTSGDSL
+1187 VLYEMDSPPASDTL
-1202 EIPNLIPFTQ
+1202 EIPSLIPFTQ
-1212 YRFRMRQVNVVGS
+1212 YRFRMKQVNIVGS

-1231 SSVMQTL
+1231 SRVMQTL
-1238 QASPDVAPADLSVL
+1238 QSNPDVAPTNLTVF
-1252 SATETSLRIRWEPL
+1252 SASETSLRIRWEPL
-1266 AEADY
+1266 PEAAY
-1271 NGNPESVGYRI
+1271 NGNPESVGYRV
-1282 RARRSDGLGQPRMET
+1282 RAQRADGLGQPQMET
-1297 VNDRQS
+1297 VSERLS
-1303 REVTVEGLEEWMEYE
+1303 REAMVEGLEEWMEYE
-1318 LSVQAF
+1318 LSIQAF
-1324 NAIGSGPWSSPVL
+1324 NGIGPGPWSSPVL

-1385 KEKDLEQAPQVQPVN
+1385 KEKDSEWAPQVQLVN
-1400 GNQVHSLLLRNLSKF
+1400 GNQTHLLLLKNLSKF

-1421 VLAFTRVEEGPP
+1421 VLAFTRVGGGPP
-1433 SIPPTIER
+1433 SLPPTAER
-1441 TRGDVPGPPVR
+1441 TKDDDAGKRYNSDTFPGPPVR
-1452 LMFPEVRLT
+1452 LVFPEVRLT

-1482 SYRLDVNDPNKFTTV
+1482 SYRLDINDPNKFTTV

-1506 TVSGLN
+1506 TVTGLI
-1512 PESAYVFQIQARTQQ
+1512 PESAYVFQITARTQK

-1542 RERPQP
+1542 RERPQHP
-1548 PRRLTTPQKGVESRK
+1548 WRLTVPQKGVESHK
-1563 LRLQWTAGGDG
+1563 LRLYWTTGGDG

-1580 NTLQTLELPDGEWK
+1580 FTLQALELPDGEWK

-1605 SWDVDRLKPYTSY
+1605 SWEVDRLKPYTSY
-1618 KFRMMATNDVGE
+1618 KFRMMATNDVGD

-1642 LQDVP
+1642 LQDGNTRFCVLCKVNYNFL
-1647 GDAPTIL
+1647 DTSKLFDCTFHLIFL
-1654 HVRPSTTT
+1654 HLYWCFS
-1662 SVIVQWQPP
+1662 
-1671 QEGTVN
+1671 
-1677 GILVGYRVYYHE
+1677 E
-1689 LPLEHAT
+1689 L
-1696 AEPKTATNQSTM
+1696 S
-1708 SPEFR
+1708 
-1713 ARSTFKTVSS
+1713 
-1723 PSLTEFELTQLTKYR
+1723 KYR
-1738 RYEIV
+1738 RYTIV
-1743 MTAFNVVGESPLS
+1743 MTAFNVVGESPSS

-1774 IQVKAVS
+1774 IQVKSVS

-1806 HYWEKDKQ
+1806 HYWEKNRQ
-1814 NDTEKELVLFIP
+1814 NETEKELVLFVP
-1826 ETSVH
+1826 DTSVH
-1831 LKNLTSYTTYHIQL
+1831 LKNLTSYTNYLVQL
-1845 SAFNAAGDGPLGAA
+1845 SAFNTAGDGPLSAA
-1859 RKGRTLQAAPGPPSH
+1859 REGRTLQAAPGAPSH
-1874 VLFSE
+1874 VVFSE

-1891 PLQPNGVLEGY
+1891 PLQPNGVVEGY
-1902 RVIYEPTAPVHGVSK
+1902 RVVYEPTAPVHGVSK
-1917 IVTVDIKGNWQRWL
+1917 TVTVEIKGNWQRWL

-1939 VVYRFKVQAR
+1939 VIYRFKVQAR
-1949 TITYGPEL
+1949 TISYGPEL

-1971 SPLQTSITKSA
+1971 SPLQTSVTKSA

-1995 VGPVTGYVIESRPS
+1995 AGPVTGYVIETRPS

-2044 VIAVNRFGYGDPSP
+2044 VITVNRFGYGDPSP

-2073 EWWFLVVMALISL
+2073 EWWFLIVMALISC
-2086 ILILMVVFG
+2086 IFILMVVFG

-2105 RSCGTGKHISTVE
+2105 RSCGTGKHITTVE
-2118 EAVTLDNGGFTA
+2118 ESVTLDNGGFTA

-2140 KSTFL
+2140 KSSFL

-2165 EDICNNYNGAV
+2165 EDICNSYNGAA

-2202 EHPKHSFVNHY
+2202 EQPKHSFVNHY
-2213 MSDPTYYNSWKRQ
+2213 MSDPTYFNSWKRQ
-2226 PKGVKTGGGFEDCTP
+2226 SKGVKTGGGYEECAM

>member
-1 MDRLGTHKSGS
+1 HNRKRIETASWCEKVLAPFLIENKKSGRGPTLFHTTVYIYNS
-12 RSMEICLRS
+12 DFY
-21 KSLNLEQIRSLSAPF
+21 LNTLSCF
-36 SNGRFE
+36 
-42 GTVLLSASCDDEG
+42 
-55 KSFHQAPRN
+55 
-64 ERKATGRKVADSELN
+64 
-79 SPASRMNENR
+79 MYY
-89 LMNAVKRSAHF
+89 
-100 SPLRTSA
+100 
-107 STGGTDSGLSGVQ
+107 SGV
-120 SSLTKGKVKG
+120 
-130 IIDRQ
+130 
-135 GNIKDVMMRR
+135 
-145 ARCGMWGWIFALV
+145 
-158 FFWNTHMLRAQ
+158 
-169 DVAPYFKTEAGGE
+169 
-182 QTHLEGNRLVLTCLA
+182 
-197 EGSWPLEFKWI
+197 
-208 RNTTDITEYSPEYR
+208 
-222 YKIASL
+222 
-228 DREDAG
+228 
-234 VYQCVVRNRMGAL
+234 
-247 IQTRADVRVAYM
+247 
-259 DSFAELEQRKTI
+259 
-271 AQGRAAI
+271 
-278 LNPPAVASYPRPQVT
+278 
-293 WFREGYKIIPNHRI
+293 
-307 AITLDNQLVV
+307 
-317 LGTTAAD
+317 
-324 AGRYYVQAVNERNGE
+324 
-339 NKTSPS
+339 
-345 IYLSIANSVAPAEL
+345 
-359 VAPVI
+359 
-364 VIAPK
+364 
-369 NTSVVAGASEATLEC
+369 
-384 VANARSLDR
+384 
-393 LQVFWKRNGVR
+393 
-404 LTTGVDSF
+404 
-412 GRRLV
+412 
-417 ISNPTTADTGLY
+417 PTT
-429 VCEAALRNSSQKS
+429 
-442 TEAKTYLSVL
+442 
-452 EPPYFTSRPKK
+452 
-463 TVITEIEKN
+463 
-472 IELQCQVKGVPMPK
+472 K
-486 LEWYK
+486 LEWFK
-491 DAVPLSKL
+491 DAVHLSTL
-499 NNTRYKLTSMILQVR
+499 NNPRYKLTSSSMVLQVR
-514 KVQPD
+514 RIQPD
-519 DTGIFQCFAENTAGQ
+519 DAGIFQCFAENTAGE

-560 DGTLAVFSCETSGA
+560 DGTSAVFTCETSGA
-574 PRPAIVW
+574 PKPAIVW
-581 RNGSQVLASG
+581 RKGSQVLASG
-591 TVQVPRFTLLESGGL
+591 SVQMPRFTLLESGGL
-606 QILPIMLSD
+606 RILPIMPSD
-615 AGNYTCSVSN
+615 AGNYTCLASN
-625 TEGLVSGTAALTVLS
+625 SDGLVNTTVALTVLS
-640 RTFVSMAPEDQRVI
+640 RTFISTPPEDQRVI

-662 CAATHDP
+662 CGAIHDP
-669 RVTVRYSWKRGNRM
+669 RVTSLILLRYAWKKGTKP

-691 VSMREGSLHISQT
+691 VSVKEGSLHISQT

-714 RVTSPAGNDSKTARL
+714 RVISPAGNDSKTARL

-767 LHYIIELS
+767 LRYIIELS
-775 ENNSPWKVYMADVSP
+775 ENNSPWKVYMDDVSP
-790 PLTSLLVSGL
+790 ALTNLLVIGL
-800 TPARTYQFRICA
+800 TPARTYQFRVCA

-819 QYSPETNRLMLR
+819 QYSTETNRLMLR

-852 MVQWQPPPEL
+852 MVQWQPPPEP

-894 NYCLIGDLIIW
+894 NYCLIGELIIW

-942 SEAVP
+942 VDAVAL
-947 VNSTTI
+947 NSTTI
-953 RFTWTPP
+953 KFTWTPP

-996 SRHYGYVTGLK
+996 SRHYGYVSNLR

-1033 QTHADKPGP
+1033 QTHTYKPGP
-1042 VSHLS
+1042 VTQLS
-1047 FTEILDTSLKVSWQE
+1047 FTEILDTSLRISWQE
-1062 PKDKNGI
+1062 PEDKNGI

-1087 MHTLSNSTLVYKV
+1087 SQTLSNSTLTYKV

-1109 TLQVAAVTQAGTGMA
+1109 TLQVAAGTQAGTGAA

-1153 ATIRF
+1153 ATIKF
-1158 RPGSDGKTA
+1158 HPGSYGKTT
-1167 ISEWIV
+1167 ISKWIV
-1173 EGQVGAAK
+1173 EGQVGTVG
-1181 EAEEWK
+1181 EDEEWK
-1187 VLYERDNPPTSGDSL
+1187 VLYEMDSPPASDTL

-1212 YRFRMRQVNVVGS
+1212 YRFRMKQVNIVGS

-1231 SSVMQTL
+1231 SRVMQTL
-1238 QASPDVAPADLSVL
+1238 QSNPDVAPTNLTVF
-1252 SATETSLRIRWEPL
+1252 SASETSLRIRWEPL
-1266 AEADY
+1266 PEAAY
-1271 NGNPESVGYRI
+1271 NGNPESVGYQV
-1282 RARRSDGLGQPRMET
+1282 RAQRADGLGQPRMET
-1297 VNDRQS
+1297 VSERLS
-1303 REVTVEGLEEWMEYE
+1303 REATVEGLEEWTEYE
-1318 LSVQAF
+1318 LSIQAF
-1324 NAIGSGPWSSPVL
+1324 NVIGPGPWSSPVL

-1349 ENVSAEAMS
+1349 ENVSAEAMR
-1358 STSILVTWGSVPEH
+1358 STSILVTWGSVHEH

-1385 KEKDLEQAPQVQPVN
+1385 KEKDSERAPQVQLVN
-1400 GNQVHSLLLRNLSKF
+1400 GNQTHLLLLKNLSKF

-1421 VLAFTRVEEGPP
+1421 VLAFTRVGDGPP
-1433 SIPPTIER
+1433 SLPPTAER
-1441 TRGDVPGPPVR
+1441 TKDDVPGPPVR
-1452 LMFPEVRLT
+1452 LVFPEVRLT

-1482 SYRLDVNDPNKFTTV
+1482 SYRLDINDPNKFTTV

-1506 TVSGLN
+1506 TVTGLI
-1512 PESAYVFQIQARTQQ
+1512 PESAYVFQITARTQK

-1542 RERPQP
+1542 RERPQH
-1548 PRRLTTPQKGVESRK
+1548 PRRLTVPQKGVESHK
-1563 LRLQWTAGGDG
+1563 LRLHWTAGGDG

-1580 NTLQTLELPDGEWK
+1580 FTLQALELPDGEWK
-1594 THTSSIGHNNT
+1594 THTSSIRHNNT
-1605 SWDVDRLKPYTSY
+1605 SWEVDRLKPYASY
-1618 KFRMMATNDVGE
+1618 KFRMMATNDVGD

-1642 LQDVP
+1642 LQDGNTRFCVLCKVNYNFL
-1647 GDAPTIL
+1647 DTSKLFDCTFHLIFL
-1654 HVRPSTTT
+1654 HLYWCIS
-1662 SVIVQWQPP
+1662 
-1671 QEGTVN
+1671 
-1677 GILVGYRVYYHE
+1677 E
-1689 LPLEHAT
+1689 L
-1696 AEPKTATNQSTM
+1696 S
-1708 SPEFR
+1708 
-1713 ARSTFKTVSS
+1713 
-1723 PSLTEFELTQLTKYR
+1723 KYR
-1738 RYEIV
+1738 RYTIV
-1743 MTAFNVVGESPLS
+1743 LTAFNVVGESPSS

-1774 IQVKAVS
+1774 IQVKSVS

-1794 ETQNGNIHGYKI
+1794 ETQNGNIQGYKI
-1806 HYWEKDKQ
+1806 HYWEKNRQ
-1814 NDTEKELVLFIP
+1814 NETEKELVLFVP
-1826 ETSVH
+1826 DTAVH
-1831 LKNLTSYTTYHIQL
+1831 LKNLTSYTNYLVQL
-1845 SAFNAAGDGPLGAA
+1845 SAFNTAGDGPLSAA
-1859 RKGRTLQAAPGPPSH
+1859 REGRTLQAAPGAPSH
-1874 VLFSE
+1874 VVFSE
-1879 VTGSSLNVSWGA
+1879 VTGSSLNVSWGG
-1891 PLQPNGVLEGY
+1891 PLQPNGVVEGY
-1902 RVIYEPTAPVHGVSK
+1902 RVVYEPTAPVHGVSK
-1917 IVTVDIKGNWQRWL
+1917 TVTVEIKGNWQRWL

-1939 VVYRFKVQAR
+1939 VTYRFKVQAR
-1949 TITYGPEL
+1949 TISYGPEL

-1971 SPLQTSITKSA
+1971 SPLQTSVTKSA

-1995 VGPVTGYVIESRPS
+1995 AGPVTGYVIETRPS

-2073 EWWFLVVMALISL
+2073 EWWFLIVMALISL
-2086 ILILMVVFG
+2086 IFILMVVFG

-2105 RSCGTGKHISTVE
+2105 RSCGTGKHITTVE
-2118 EAVTLDNGGFTA
+2118 ESVTLDNGGFTA

-2140 KSTFL
+2140 KSSFL

-2165 EDICNNYNGAV
+2165 EDICNSYNGAA

-2202 EHPKHSFVNHY
+2202 EQPKHSFVNHY

-2226 PKGVKTGGGFEDCTP
+2226 SKGVKTGGGYEECAM

>member
-1 MDRLGTHKSGS
+1 MSQRGTQKSGA
-12 RSMEICLRS
+12 RSCRSCLRS
-21 KSLNLEQIRSLSAPF
+21 IPSHLEQIPSLSVPL
-36 SNGRFE
+36 SNRQFE
-42 GTVLLSASCDDEG
+42 GTFLLSARFNDED
-55 KSFHQAPRN
+55 KTFQQAPIR
-64 ERKATGRKVADSELN
+64 ESKGTGDKLADSELLN
-79 SPASRMNENR
+79 KIR

-100 SPLRTSA
+100 SLPTST
-107 STGGTDSGLSGVQ
+107 SDEGTYSGFSGLQ
-120 SSLTKGKVKG
+120 SPVKG
-130 IIDRQ
+130 IMYSQ
-135 GNIKDVMMRR
+135 GNVRDVMMGTARR
-145 ARCGMWGWIFALV
+145 GMWAWIFALV
-158 FFWNTHMLRAQ
+158 FFWNSHVLRAQ
-169 DVAPYFKTEAGGE
+169 DIAPYFKTEAGGA

-222 YKIASL
+222 YTLGSL
-228 DREDAG
+228 NREDAG

-259 DSFAELEQRKTI
+259 DDFAELEQRKTI
-271 AQGRAAI
+271 SQGRAAI

-307 AITLDNQLVV
+307 AITLENQLVV

-339 NKTSPS
+339 NKTSPF
-345 IYLSIANSVAPAEL
+345 IYLSIAVNKRNRGSLDIIAPAEL

-412 GRRLV
+412 SRRLV
-417 ISNPTTADTGLY
+417 ISNPTSADTGLY
-429 VCEAALRNSSQKS
+429 VCEAALTNTSQKN
-442 TEAKTYLSVL
+442 TEAKAYLSVL
-452 EPPYFTSRPKK
+452 EPPYFTSKPKRM
-463 TVITEIEKN
+463 VITEIEKT
-472 IELQCQVKGVPMPK
+472 IELQCQAKGVPTPK

-491 DAVPLSKL
+491 DAVPLSTL
-499 NNTRYKLTSMILQVR
+499 NNPRYKLTSSLMVLQVR
-514 KVQPD
+514 KIQPD
-519 DTGIFQCFAENTAGQ
+519 DAGIFQCFAENTAGE

-547 PSFTTPP
+547 PSFVTPP

-560 DGTLAVFSCETSGA
+560 DGTSAVFSCKTSGA
-574 PRPAIVW
+574 PKPAIVW
-581 RNGSQVLASG
+581 RKGSQVLASG

-606 QILPIMLSD
+606 QIQPIMQSD
-615 AGNYTCSVSN
+615 AGNYTCSTSN
-625 TEGLVSGTAALTVLS
+625 TEGLVNATAALTVLS
-640 RTFVSMAPEDQRVI
+640 RTFISTSPEDQRVI

-669 RVTVRYSWKRGNRM
+669 RLTVRYSWKRGTRP
-683 LSVSTGGR
+683 LSVTTGGR
-691 VSMREGSLHISQT
+691 VSMKEGSLHISQT

-714 RVTSPAGNDSKTARL
+714 RVTSPAGNDTKTARL

-790 PLTSLLVSGL
+790 TLTSLLVSGL

-852 MVQWQPPPEL
+852 MVQWQPPPEP

-942 SEAVP
+942 AEAVAL
-947 VNSTTI
+947 NSTTI
-953 RFTWTPP
+953 KFTWTPP

-996 SRHYGYVTGLK
+996 SRHYGYISDLK

-1042 VSHLS
+1042 VSQLS

-1062 PKDKNGI
+1062 PEDKNGI
-1069 ITGYVLCWEEA
+1069 ITGYILCWEEA
-1080 GQNETRV
+1080 DQNETRV
-1087 MHTLSNSTLVYKV
+1087 SHTLSNSTLAFKV

-1109 TLQVAAVTQAGTGMA
+1109 TLQVAAVTQAGTGTT

-1135 ELPGAPSNLVISN
+1135 ELPGVPSNLVISN

-1153 ATIRF
+1153 TTIRF

-1167 ISEWIV
+1167 ISKWIV
-1173 EGQVGAAK
+1173 EGQVGTVG
-1181 EAEEWK
+1181 EADEWK
-1187 VLYERDNPPTSGDSL
+1187 VLYEKDNPPASGDSL

-1212 YRFRMRQVNVVGS
+1212 YRFRMKQVNVVGS

-1231 SSVMQTL
+1231 SRVMQTL
-1238 QASPDVAPADLSVL
+1238 QASPDVAPADLSVV
-1252 SATETSLRIRWEPL
+1252 SASETSLRIRWEPL
-1266 AEADY
+1266 TEAAY
-1271 NGNPESVGYRI
+1271 NGNPESVGYRV

-1297 VNDRQS
+1297 VNERLS
-1303 REVTVEGLEEWMEYE
+1303 REMTVEDLEEWMEYE

-1324 NAIGSGPWSSPVL
+1324 NAIGSGPWSNPVL

-1349 ENVSAEAMS
+1349 ENMSAEAMS
-1358 STSILVTWGSVPEH
+1358 STSILVNWASVPEH
-1372 QKNGHILGYKVLY
+1372 QKNGQILGYKVLY
-1385 KEKDLEQAPQVQPVN
+1385 KEKDSGRAPQVQLVN
-1400 GNQVHSLLLRNLSKF
+1400 GHQVHSLLLRDLSKF
-1415 ILYEVQ
+1415 IVYEVQ
-1421 VLAFTRVEEGPP
+1421 VLAFTRVGEGPP
-1433 SIPPTIER
+1433 SLPPTTER
-1441 TRGDVPGPPVR
+1441 TKEDVPGPPVR
-1452 LMFPEVRLT
+1452 LVFPDVRLT

-1477 MGYQI
+1477 MGYRI

-1506 TVSGLN
+1506 TVTGLS
-1512 PESAYVFQIQARTQQ
+1512 PESAYVFQITARTQQ
-1527 GWGPPEEAIVITTEK
+1527 GWGSAEEAVVITTEK
-1542 RERPQP
+1542 RDRPQP
-1548 PRRLTTPQKGVESRK
+1548 PRRLTVPQKGVESRK

-1580 NTLQTLELPDGEWK
+1580 YTLQTSELPDGEWK
-1594 THTSSIGHNNT
+1594 IHTSSIGHNNT

-1647 GDAPTIL
+1647 SEAPTIL
-1654 HVRPSTTT
+1654 QVKPSTTT
-1662 SVIVQWQPP
+1662 SMIVQWQPP

-1677 GILVGYRVYYHE
+1677 GILVGYRVYYRE
-1689 LPLEHAT
+1689 LPREDAT
-1696 AEPKTATNQSTM
+1696 AEPKTEISQSTM
-1708 SPEFR
+1708 SPEFK
-1713 ARSTFKTVSS
+1713 AKSTFKTVSS
-1723 PSLTEFELTQLTKYR
+1723 PSLTEFELTQLSKYR

-1743 MTAFNVVGESPLS
+1743 ITAFNVVGESPS
-1756 APVEVF
+1756 SSPVEVF

-1769 VAPQN
+1769 VSPQN

-1794 ETQNGNIHGYKI
+1794 ETQNGNIQGYKI

-1814 NDTEKELVLFIP
+1814 NETEKELLLFVP
-1826 ETSVH
+1826 DTSVH
-1831 LKNLTSYTTYHIQL
+1831 LKNLTSYATYLVQL
-1845 SAFNAAGDGPLGAA
+1845 SAFNAAGDGPLSAA
-1859 RKGRTLQAAPGPPSH
+1859 RKGRTLQAAPGAPSH

-1917 IVTVDIKGNWQRWL
+1917 TVTVDIKGNWQRWL

-1939 VVYRFKVQAR
+1939 VVYRFGVQAR
-1949 TITYGPEL
+1949 TISYGPEL

-1971 SPLQTSITKSA
+1971 SPLQTLITKSA
-1982 SALTLHWSEGAEG
+1982 AALTLHWSKGAEG
-1995 VGPVTGYVIESRPS
+1995 AGPVTGYVIEARPS

-2044 VIAVNRFGYGDPSP
+2044 VIAINRFGYGDPSP

-2073 EWWFLVVMALISL
+2073 EWWFLVVMALISI

-2118 EAVTLDNGGFTA
+2118 ETVTLDNGGFTA

-2140 KSTFL
+2140 KSSFL

-2165 EDICNNYNGAV
+2165 EDICNNYNGAA

-2202 EHPKHSFVNHY
+2202 EQPKHSFVNHY

-2226 PKGVKTGGGFEDCTP
+2226 PKGAKTGGGFEECP
-2241 TDAEG
+2241 MTDAEG

>member
-1 MDRLGTHKSGS
+1 M
-12 RSMEICLRS
+12 
-21 KSLNLEQIRSLSAPF
+21 Q
-36 SNGRFE
+36 
-42 GTVLLSASCDDEG
+42 
-55 KSFHQAPRN
+55 Q
-64 ERKATGRKVADSELN
+64 
-79 SPASRMNENR
+79 
-89 LMNAVKRSAHF
+89 HF
-100 SPLRTSA
+100 PRTSLK
-107 STGGTDSGLSGVQ
+107 SY
-120 SSLTKGKVKG
+120 
-130 IIDRQ
+130 
-135 GNIKDVMMRR
+135 
-145 ARCGMWGWIFALV
+145 
-158 FFWNTHMLRAQ
+158 
-169 DVAPYFKTEAGGE
+169 VAPYFKTEAGGE

-345 IYLSIANSVAPAEL
+345 IYLSIAINKRSRGSLDSVAPAEL

>member
-1 MDRLGTHKSGS
+1 M
-12 RSMEICLRS
+12 
-21 KSLNLEQIRSLSAPF
+21 SLITPF
-36 SNGRFE
+36 
-42 GTVLLSASCDDEG
+42 LPPDY
-55 KSFHQAPRN
+55 PY
-64 ERKATGRKVADSELN
+64 
-79 SPASRMNENR
+79 
-89 LMNAVKRSAHF
+89 
-100 SPLRTSA
+100 
-107 STGGTDSGLSGVQ
+107 
-120 SSLTKGKVKG
+120 
-130 IIDRQ
+130 I
-135 GNIKDVMMRR
+135 
-145 ARCGMWGWIFALV
+145 
-158 FFWNTHMLRAQ
+158 
-169 DVAPYFKTEAGGE
+169 APYFKTEAGGA

-197 EGSWPLEFKWI
+197 EGSWPLQFKWM
-208 RNTTDITEYSPEYR
+208 RNSSDITEYTPEYR
-222 YKIASL
+222 YTITSL
-228 DREDAG
+228 KREDAG
-234 VYQCVVRNRMGAL
+234 VYQCAVRNRMGAL

-259 DSFAELEQRKTI
+259 DNFAELEQRKTVS
-271 AQGRAAI
+271 QGRAAV
-278 LNPPAVASYPRPQVT
+278 LNPPAVTSYPRPQVT
-293 WFREGYKIIPNHRI
+293 WFRDGFKIIPNHRV

-317 LGTTAAD
+317 LGTAAAD

-345 IYLSIANSVAPAEL
+345 IYLSIAGKKIHSIKMSPESILIAKSVSTLKGTAE
-359 VAPVI
+359 I
-364 VIAPK
+364 H
-369 NTSVVAGASEATLEC
+369 
-384 VANARSLDR
+384 RSLDR

-404 LTTGVDSF
+404 LTAGVDSF

-417 ISNPTTADTGLY
+417 ISNPTSADVGLY

-442 TEAKTYLSVL
+442 TEAKAYLSVL
-452 EPPYFTSRPKK
+452 EPPYFTSKPKRS
-463 TVITEIEKN
+463 VITEVEK
-472 IELQCQVKGVPMPK
+472 IVELHCQAKGIPTTR
-486 LEWYK
+486 LEWFK
-491 DAVPLSKL
+491 DAVPLSTL
-499 NNTRYKLTSMILQVR
+499 NNPRYKLTSSSMVLQVWR
-514 KVQPD
+514 IQPD
-519 DTGIFQCFAENTAGQ
+519 DAGIFQCFAENTAGE
-534 IQAYTNLVVTSVS
+534 IQAYTNLVVTSMS

-560 DGTLAVFSCETSGA
+560 DGTSAVFTCETSGA
-574 PRPAIVW
+574 PKPAIVW
-581 RNGSQVLASG
+581 RKGSQVLASG
-591 TVQVPRFTLLESGGL
+591 SVQMPRFTLLESGGL
-606 QILPIMLSD
+606 RILPIMPSD
-615 AGNYTCSVSN
+615 AGNYTCLASN
-625 TEGLVSGTAALTVLS
+625 SEGLVNTTVALTVLS
-640 RTFVSMAPEDQRVI
+640 RTFISTPPEDQRVI

-662 CAATHDP
+662 CAAIHDP
-669 RVTVRYSWKRGNRM
+669 RVTVRYAWKKGTKP

-691 VSMREGSLHISQT
+691 VSMKEGSLHISQT

-714 RVTSPAGNDSKTARL
+714 RVISPAGNDSKTARL

-743 ALNETDSR
+743 ALNATDSR

-767 LHYIIELS
+767 LRYIIELS
-775 ENNSPWKVYMADVSP
+775 ENNSPWKVYMDDVSP
-790 PLTSLLVSGL
+790 ALTSLLVIGL
-800 TPARTYQFRICA
+800 TPARTYQFRVCA

-819 QYSPETNRLMLR
+819 QYSTETNRLMLR

-894 NYCLIGDLIIW
+894 NYCLIGELIIW

-942 SEAVP
+942 VDAVAL
-947 VNSTTI
+947 NSTTI
-953 RFTWTPP
+953 KFTWTPP

-996 SRHYGYVTGLK
+996 SRHYGYVSNLR

-1033 QTHADKPGP
+1033 QTHAYKPGP
-1042 VSHLS
+1042 VTQLS
-1047 FTEILDTSLKVSWQE
+1047 FTEILDTSLRISWQE
-1062 PKDKNGI
+1062 PEDKNGI
-1069 ITGYVLCWEEA
+1069 ITGYVLCWEET

-1087 MHTLSNSTLVYKV
+1087 SQTLSNSMLTYKV

-1109 TLQVAAVTQAGTGMA
+1109 TLQVAAGTQAGTGAA

-1153 ATIRF
+1153 ATIKF
-1158 RPGSDGKTA
+1158 HPGSDGKTT
-1167 ISEWIV
+1167 ISKWIV
-1173 EGQVGAAK
+1173 EGQVGTVG
-1181 EAEEWK
+1181 EDEEWK
-1187 VLYERDNPPTSGDSL
+1187 VLYEMDSPPASDTL
-1202 EIPNLIPFTQ
+1202 EIPSLIPFTQ
-1212 YRFRMRQVNVVGS
+1212 YRFRMKQVNIVGS

-1231 SSVMQTL
+1231 SRVMQTL
-1238 QASPDVAPADLSVL
+1238 QSNPDVAPTNLTVF
-1252 SATETSLRIRWEPL
+1252 SASETSLRIRWEPL
-1266 AEADY
+1266 PEAAY
-1271 NGNPESVGYRI
+1271 NGNPESVGYRV
-1282 RARRSDGLGQPRMET
+1282 RAQRADGLGQPQMET
-1297 VNDRQS
+1297 VSERLS
-1303 REVTVEGLEEWMEYE
+1303 REAMVEGLEEWMEYE
-1318 LSVQAF
+1318 LSIQAF
-1324 NAIGSGPWSSPVL
+1324 NGIGPGPWSSPVL

-1385 KEKDLEQAPQVQPVN
+1385 KEKDSEWAPQVQLVN
-1400 GNQVHSLLLRNLSKF
+1400 GNQTHLLLLKNLSKF

-1421 VLAFTRVEEGPP
+1421 VLAFTRVGGGPP
-1433 SIPPTIER
+1433 SLPPTAER
-1441 TRGDVPGPPVR
+1441 TKDDDAGKRYNSDTFPGPPVR
-1452 LMFPEVRLT
+1452 LVFPEVRLT

-1482 SYRLDVNDPNKFTTV
+1482 SYRLDINDPNKFTTV

-1506 TVSGLN
+1506 TVTGLI
-1512 PESAYVFQIQARTQQ
+1512 PESAYVFQITARTQK

-1542 RERPQP
+1542 RERPQHP
-1548 PRRLTTPQKGVESRK
+1548 WRLTVPQKGVESHK
-1563 LRLQWTAGGDG
+1563 LRLYWTTGGDG

-1580 NTLQTLELPDGEWK
+1580 FTLQALELPDGEWK

-1605 SWDVDRLKPYTSY
+1605 SWEVDRLKPYTSY
-1618 KFRMMATNDVGE
+1618 KFRMMATNDVGD

-1647 GDAPTIL
+1647 DEAPVIL
-1654 HVRPSTTT
+1654 NIKPSTTT
-1662 SVIVQWQPP
+1662 SVIVQCTSKLFDCTFHLIFLHLYWCFS
-1671 QEGTVN
+1671 
-1677 GILVGYRVYYHE
+1677 E
-1689 LPLEHAT
+1689 L
-1696 AEPKTATNQSTM
+1696 S
-1708 SPEFR
+1708 
-1713 ARSTFKTVSS
+1713 
-1723 PSLTEFELTQLTKYR
+1723 KYR
-1738 RYEIV
+1738 RYTIV
-1743 MTAFNVVGESPLS
+1743 MTAFNVVGESPSS

-1774 IQVKAVS
+1774 IQVKSVS

-1806 HYWEKDKQ
+1806 HYWEKNRQ
-1814 NDTEKELVLFIP
+1814 NETEKELVLFVP
-1826 ETSVH
+1826 DTSVH
-1831 LKNLTSYTTYHIQL
+1831 LKNLTSYTNYLVQL
-1845 SAFNAAGDGPLGAA
+1845 SAFNTAGDGPLSAA
-1859 RKGRTLQAAPGPPSH
+1859 REGRTLQAAPGAPSH
-1874 VLFSE
+1874 VVFSE

-1891 PLQPNGVLEGY
+1891 PLQPNGVVEGY
-1902 RVIYEPTAPVHGVSK
+1902 RVVYEPTAPVHGVSK
-1917 IVTVDIKGNWQRWL
+1917 TVTVEIKGNWQRWL

-1939 VVYRFKVQAR
+1939 VIYRFKVQAR
-1949 TITYGPEL
+1949 TISYGPEL

-1971 SPLQTSITKSA
+1971 SPLQTSVTKSA

-1995 VGPVTGYVIESRPS
+1995 AGPVTGYVIETRPS

-2044 VIAVNRFGYGDPSP
+2044 VITVNRFGYGDPSP

-2073 EWWFLVVMALISL
+2073 EWWFLIVMALISC
-2086 ILILMVVFG
+2086 IFILMVVFG

-2105 RSCGTGKHISTVE
+2105 RSCGTGKHITTVE
-2118 EAVTLDNGGFTA
+2118 ESVTLDNGGFTA

-2140 KSTFL
+2140 KSSFL

-2165 EDICNNYNGAV
+2165 EDICNSYNGAA

-2202 EHPKHSFVNHY
+2202 EQPKHSFVNHY
-2213 MSDPTYYNSWKRQ
+2213 MSDPTYFNSWKRQ
-2226 PKGVKTGGGFEDCTP
+2226 SKGVKTGGGYEECAM